1 MSAEKGLGNPSDG
14 IIDMAIS
21 GVREASR
28 LIFVD
33 ELTGL
38 YNRRFMRQYLR
49 DRLDQFVR
57 DRTPLCIIMFDLD
70 GFKQVN
76 DTHGHLEGDLVLKR
90 LAHLIRETVPPGS
103 YAIRFAGDEFFVF
116 LEGVDGAGGVSVAEG
131 IRERVAAQPFSSEKV
146 PDGIPVQLSVGV
158 AACPEDATS
167 ATDLIDAADQALYQS
182 KRMGKNCVTRASRS
196 MLPPEEEVLTRF
208 PCPRV
213 VGRYA
218 EMEELDRALVDSADR
233 QHRFLLVEGHRGLG
247 KSRLLAEVMQR
258 AGSRGLRCFFGRCL
272 ESHQAIPYSTLTPIL
287 TECLTREHGQ
297 LESVMRRLSGST
309 LAELGT
315 IIPGLAPAD
324 GPRESLAPEERRS
337 LLFHGMGDLLCL
349 LSERTPLVLFLDDVH
364 FVDDA
369 SLEVLYRLLDRD
381 DGGVVVYGAG
391 RSEVLTQQDET
402 PPLLLR
408 LFSLLRQ
415 SPNFSNVSL
424 ATLAPQ
430 DVKQM
435 LATIL
440 ERHTPSPAFLQHLY
454 EASGGIPLF
463 VEETLKGLIAKGVL
477 KATEGNW
484 DLDAVNPAEIPASLE
499 AAVLGGLEAL
509 DQETHAMIWKAAV
522 VGPHVDLTL
531 LAGVLGKDP
540 GETQQLV
547 DRGKKQ
553 RVFEEPGPMSDE
565 EEVRFLS
572 QCFQQIVYTGI
583 GQDDRRRTHRVVGEV
598 AERLA
603 GPQVEAVLGP
613 LAYHFER
620 SDDTAKAEFYSRRVQ
635 EVSTQLFSADEV
647 ERELSLK
654 VGAQDSQFQ
663 LDEQTFPLAER
674 FLRTLTVAVKNMRLY
689 PEGSQLVAESVAA
702 ATTTLLDL
710 LGQVEAVTFAEEG
723 QALLANGQPL
733 ERKGLHQV
741 VEEVL
746 QVYTDHAIRRCTFER
761 GISQTDVMG
770 LLKILSGPSQGIQH
784 DVAFWEQRLESMG
797 IEHVDVFP
805 VIYLAA
811 GEAKAVWRREQA
823 EARLDDPTLVLVRD
837 VLRSLAATVDN
848 IRLYPP
854 ESELITLTLD
864 HLDRHAQ
871 ELFER
876 LPSLTVAMAEGT
888 IVVNATR
895 PNPRQFGITIEIL
908 QKLMEDSGLTSLT
921 VRRGVTR
928 EEFRVFLTQLAQPL
942 EDAQR
947 APTFWRSVLEGRGIT
962 TIEVGTRMYAA
973 AVELESPLETIT
985 GEISE
990 AEEILQRVAQWLR
1003 DPLAAFLERQVQEEV
1018 ASVLGRLR
1026 GVEREDLAGQL
1037 VERSMGALAE
1047 ADGSLRRKAA
1057 DGLHVCLRGVGEASV
1072 DWLLDSVLESV
1083 ADAVTKET
1091 DPEAVQGEVELSAE
1105 ILKRL
1110 LQRRDLVRGAPL
1122 ANALGRL
1129 PSRSPEME
1137 NVVESVRRFVDLLSP
1152 YLMKLIL
1159 EGEDAET
1166 SRVAATLLRAQGNAA
1181 FRLLSQELG
1190 RAASLERTC
1199 RIVAVLDVVAPT
1211 LGSDFFFLLGHP
1223 EVQVRAEMA
1232 QALTR
1237 LSRVQAVRFLRQ
1249 AMNQPEPEVVLGAL
1263 ECVRGLGGVEL
1274 IDSVI
1279 GLLDHPPSE
1288 HVLRVACLRLG
1299 TLQDARAVSPLLRIL
1314 GRRPRFFGLRKG
1326 LPEEIRTTAARALGE
1341 LGFPEAREGLE
1352 AAVKDPSNTVR
1363 AAVRLAIHKIHQ
1375 ELEPAPER

>member
-1 MSAEKGLGNPSDG
+1 
-14 IIDMAIS
+14 MAIS
-21 GVREASR
+21 AVREASR

-49 DRLDQFVR
+49 DRLDHFVQS
-57 DRTPLCIIMFDLD
+57 RTPLCIIMFDLD

-76 DTHGHLEGDLVLKR
+76 DTYGHLEGDLVLKR
-90 LAHLIRETVPPGS
+90 LAQLIRETVPPES

-131 IRERVAAQPFSSEKV
+131 IRERVAAQPFSSDKV
-146 PDGIPVQLSVGV
+146 PDGVPVQLSVGV

-182 KRMGKNCVTRASRS
+182 KRMGKNCVSRASRS
-196 MLPPEEEVLTRF
+196 MLPPEEEVLKRF

-218 EMEELDRALVDSADR
+218 ELEELDRALVDSAAR
-233 QHRFLLVEGHRGLG
+233 KHRFLLVEGHRGLG
-247 KSRLLAEVMQR
+247 KSRLLAEAMQR
-258 AGSRGLRCFFGRCL
+258 AGTRGLRCFFGRCL
-272 ESHQAIPYSTLTPIL
+272 ESHQAIPYSSLTPMV

-297 LESVMRRLSGST
+297 LEFVMRRLSGPT
-309 LAELGT
+309 LTELGT
-315 IIPGLAPAD
+315 IIPGLATAD
-324 GPRESLAPEERRS
+324 GPRESLTAEERRS

-349 LSERTPLVLFLDDVH
+349 LSERAPLILFLDDIH

-391 RSEVLTQQDET
+391 RSEALTQQEA
-402 PPLLLR
+402 PSPLLR
-408 LFSLLRQ
+408 LFALLRQ

-435 LATIL
+435 LAAIL
-440 ERHTPSPAFLQHLY
+440 ERHTPSPAFLQHLF

-463 VEETLKGLIAKGVL
+463 VEETLKGLIAKGIL
-477 KATEGNW
+477 KAAEGTW
-484 DLDAVNPAEIPASLE
+484 DLDAVNLAEIPASLE

-553 RVFEEPGPMSDE
+553 RVFEEPGPLSDE
-565 EEVRFLS
+565 EEVRFLN
-572 QCFQQIVYTGI
+572 QCFQQIVYTGL

-746 QVYTDHAIRRCTFER
+746 QVYTDHGIRRCTFER
-761 GISQTDVMG
+761 GITQTDVMG

-784 DVAFWEQRLESMG
+784 DVAFWEQRIESMG

-811 GEAKAVWRREQA
+811 GEAKTVWRREQA

-864 HLDRHAQ
+864 QLDRHTQ

-908 QKLMEDSGLTSLT
+908 QKLMEESGLTSLT
-921 VRRGVTR
+921 IRRGVTR
-928 EEFRVFLTQLAQPL
+928 EEFRVFISQLALPL

-947 APTFWRSVLEGRGIT
+947 APTFWRSMLEGRGIT

-973 AVELESPLETIT
+973 AVELESPLETVA

-990 AEEILQRVAQWLR
+990 AEEILQRVAQWLQ
-1003 DPLAAFLERQVQEEV
+1003 DPLAAFLEGQVQEEI
-1018 ASVLGRLR
+1018 APILGTLL
-1026 GVEREDLAGQL
+1026 GVEREDLARQL
-1037 VERSMGALAE
+1037 VGRTTGALAE

-1057 DGLHVCLRGVGEASV
+1057 EGLHVSLRGVGEASV
-1072 DWLLDSVLESV
+1072 DWLLDLMLETV
-1083 ADAVTKET
+1083 ADAVSRET
-1091 DPEAVQGEVELSAE
+1091 EPEAFQGEVELSAE

-1122 ANALGRL
+1122 AEALGRL
-1129 PSRSPEME
+1129 PTRKPEME
-1137 NVVESVRRFVDLLSP
+1137 NFVEPVRRFVDSLAP
-1152 YLMKLIL
+1152 HLMKLIL
-1159 EGEDAET
+1159 EGEDLET

-1181 FRLLSQELG
+1181 FRLLSQELA
-1190 RAASLERTC
+1190 RAASLEKTC
-1199 RIVAVLDVVAPT
+1199 RIVAVLDVVAPA
-1211 LGSDFFFLLGHP
+1211 LGRDFFFLLGHS

-1249 AMNQPEPEVVLGAL
+1249 AMSQPEPEVVLGAL

-1326 LPEEIRTTAARALGE
+1326 LPEEIRATAARALGE

-1352 AAVKDPSNTVR
+1352 VAVKDPSNSVR
-1363 AAVRLAIHKIHQ
+1363 AAVRLALHKIPQ
-1375 ELEPAPER
+1375 ELEPAPEG

>member
-1 MSAEKGLGNPSDG
+1 
-14 IIDMAIS
+14 MAIS
-21 GVREASR
+21 AVREASR

-49 DRLDQFVR
+49 DRLDHFVQS
-57 DRTPLCIIMFDLD
+57 RTPLCIIMFDLD

-76 DTHGHLEGDLVLKR
+76 DTYGHLEGDLVLKR
-90 LAHLIRETVPPGS
+90 LAQLIRETVPSGS

-131 IRERVAAQPFSSEKV
+131 IRERVAAQPFSSDKV
-146 PDGIPVQLSVGV
+146 PDGVPVQLSVGV

-182 KRMGKNCVTRASRS
+182 KRMGKNCVSRASRS
-196 MLPPEEEVLTRF
+196 MLPPEEEVLKRF

-218 EMEELDRALVDSADR
+218 ELEELDRALVDSAAR
-233 QHRFLLVEGHRGLG
+233 KHRFLLVEGHRGLG
-247 KSRLLAEVMQR
+247 KSRLLAEAMQR
-258 AGSRGLRCFFGRCL
+258 AGTRGLRCFFGRCL
-272 ESHQAIPYSTLTPIL
+272 ESHQAIPYSSLTPMV

-297 LESVMRRLSGST
+297 LESVMRRLSGPT
-309 LAELGT
+309 LTELGT
-315 IIPGLAPAD
+315 IIPGLATAD
-324 GPRESLAPEERRS
+324 GPRESLTAEERRS

-349 LSERTPLVLFLDDVH
+349 LSERAPLILFLDDIH

-391 RSEVLTQQDET
+391 RSEALTQQEA
-402 PPLLLR
+402 PPPLLR
-408 LFSLLRQ
+408 LFALLRQ

-435 LATIL
+435 LAAIL
-440 ERHTPSPAFLQHLY
+440 ERHTPSPAFLQHLF

-463 VEETLKGLIAKGVL
+463 VEETLKGLIAKGIL
-477 KATEGNW
+477 KAAEGTW
-484 DLDAVNPAEIPASLE
+484 DLDAVNLAEIPASLE

-553 RVFEEPGPMSDE
+553 RVFEEPGPLSDE
-565 EEVRFLS
+565 EEVRFLN
-572 QCFQQIVYTGI
+572 QCFQQIVYTGL

-746 QVYTDHAIRRCTFER
+746 QVYTDHGIRRCTFER
-761 GISQTDVMG
+761 GITQTDVMG

-784 DVAFWEQRLESMG
+784 DVAFWEQRIESMG

-811 GEAKAVWRREQA
+811 GEAKTVWRREQA

-864 HLDRHAQ
+864 QLDRHTQ

-908 QKLMEDSGLTSLT
+908 QKLMEESGLTSLT
-921 VRRGVTR
+921 IRRGVTR
-928 EEFRVFLTQLAQPL
+928 EEFRVFISQLALPL

-947 APTFWRSVLEGRGIT
+947 APTFWRSMLEGRGIT

-973 AVELESPLETIT
+973 AVELESPLETVA

-990 AEEILQRVAQWLR
+990 AEEILQRVAQWLQ
-1003 DPLAAFLERQVQEEV
+1003 DPLAAFLEGQVQEEI
-1018 ASVLGRLR
+1018 APILGTLL
-1026 GVEREDLAGQL
+1026 GVEREDLARQL
-1037 VERSMGALAE
+1037 VGRTTGALAE

-1057 DGLHVCLRGVGEASV
+1057 EGLHVSLRGVGEASV
-1072 DWLLDSVLESV
+1072 DWLLDLMLETV
-1083 ADAVTKET
+1083 ADAVSRET
-1091 DPEAVQGEVELSAE
+1091 EPEAFQGEVELSAE

-1122 ANALGRL
+1122 AEALGRL
-1129 PSRSPEME
+1129 PTRKPEME
-1137 NVVESVRRFVDLLSP
+1137 NFVEPVRRFVDSLAP

-1159 EGEDAET
+1159 EGEDLET

-1181 FRLLSQELG
+1181 FRLLSQELA
-1190 RAASLERTC
+1190 RAASLEKTC
-1199 RIVAVLDVVAPT
+1199 RIVAVLDVVAPA
-1211 LGSDFFFLLGHP
+1211 LGRDFFFLLGHS

-1249 AMNQPEPEVVLGAL
+1249 AMSQPEPEVVLGAL

-1326 LPEEIRTTAARALGE
+1326 LPEEIRATAARALGE

-1352 AAVKDPSNTVR
+1352 VAVKDPSNSVR
-1363 AAVRLAIHKIHQ
+1363 AAVRLALHKIHQ
-1375 ELEPAPER
+1375 ELEPAPEG

>member
-1 MSAEKGLGNPSDG
+1 
-14 IIDMAIS
+14 MAIS
-21 GVREASR
+21 AVREASR

-49 DRLDQFVR
+49 DRLDHFVQS
-57 DRTPLCIIMFDLD
+57 RTPLCVIMFDLD

-76 DTHGHLEGDLVLKR
+76 DTYGHLEGDLVLKR
-90 LAHLIRETVPPGS
+90 LAQLIRETAPSGS

-131 IRERVAAQPFSSEKV
+131 IRERVAAQPFSSDKV
-146 PDGIPVQLSVGV
+146 PDGVPVQVSVGV

-182 KRMGKNCVTRASRS
+182 KRMGKNCVSRASRS
-196 MLPPEEEVLTRF
+196 MLPPEEEVLERF

-218 EMEELDRALVDSADR
+218 ELEKLDRALVDSADR
-233 QHRFLLVEGHRGLG
+233 KHRFLLVEGHRGLG

-258 AGSRGLRCFFGRCL
+258 AGTRGLRCFFGRCL
-272 ESHQAIPYSTLTPIL
+272 ESHQAIPYSSLTPMV

-297 LESVMRRLSGST
+297 LESVMRRLSGPT
-309 LAELGT
+309 LTELGT
-315 IIPGLAPAD
+315 IIPGLATAD
-324 GPRESLAPEERRS
+324 GPRESLTAEERRS

-349 LSERTPLVLFLDDVH
+349 LSERAPLVLFLDDIH

-391 RSEVLTQQDET
+391 RSEALTQQEA
-402 PPLLLR
+402 PPPLLR
-408 LFSLLRQ
+408 LFALLRQ

-424 ATLAPQ
+424 DTLAPQ

-435 LATIL
+435 LAAIL
-440 ERHTPSPAFLQHLY
+440 ERHTPSPAFLQHLF

-477 KATEGNW
+477 KAAEGNW
-484 DLDAVNPAEIPASLE
+484 DLDAVNLAEIPASLE

-553 RVFEEPGPMSDE
+553 RVFEEPGPLSDE

-572 QCFQQIVYTGI
+572 QCFQQIVYTGL

-603 GPQVEAVLGP
+603 GSQVEAVLGP

-654 VGAQDSQFQ
+654 VGAQDFQFQ

-723 QALLANGQPL
+723 QALLGNGQPL

-746 QVYTDHAIRRCTFER
+746 QVYTDHGIRRCTFAR
-761 GISQTDVMG
+761 GITQTDVMG

-797 IEHVDVFP
+797 IEHVDIFP

-811 GEAKAVWRREQA
+811 GEAKTVWRREQA

-837 VLRSLAATVDN
+837 MLRSLAATVDN

-864 HLDRHAQ
+864 QLDRHTQ

-908 QKLMEDSGLTSLT
+908 QKLMEESGLTSLT
-921 VRRGVTR
+921 IRRGVTR
-928 EEFRVFLTQLAQPL
+928 EEFRVFLSQLALPL

-947 APTFWRSVLEGRGIT
+947 APTFWRSMLKGRGIT

-973 AVELESPLETIT
+973 AVELESPLETVA

-990 AEEILQRVAQWLR
+990 AEEILQRVAQWLQ
-1003 DPLAAFLERQVQEEV
+1003 DPLAAFLEGQVQEEIV
-1018 ASVLGRLR
+1018 PILGTLL
-1026 GVEREDLAGQL
+1026 GVEREDLARQL
-1037 VERSMGALAE
+1037 VGRTTGALAE

-1057 DGLHVCLRGVGEASV
+1057 EGLHVSLRGVGEASV
-1072 DWLLDSVLESV
+1072 DWLLDLMLETV
-1083 ADAVTKET
+1083 ADAVSRET
-1091 DPEAVQGEVELSAE
+1091 EPEAFQGEVELSAE

-1122 ANALGRL
+1122 AEALGRL
-1129 PSRSPEME
+1129 STRKPEME
-1137 NVVESVRRFVDLLSP
+1137 NFVEPVRRFVDSLAP

-1159 EGEDAET
+1159 EGEDLET

-1181 FRLLSQELG
+1181 FRLLSQELA
-1190 RAASLERTC
+1190 RAASLEKTC
-1199 RIVAVLDVVAPT
+1199 RIVAVLDVVAPA
-1211 LGSDFFFLLGHP
+1211 LGSDFFFLLGHS
-1223 EVQVRAEMA
+1223 EVQIRAEMA
-1232 QALTR
+1232 KALTR

-1249 AMNQPEPEVVLGAL
+1249 AMSQPEPEVVLGAL

-1288 HVLRVACLRLG
+1288 HVLRTACLRLG
-1299 TLQDARAVSPLLRIL
+1299 TLQNARAVSPLLRIL

-1326 LPEEIRTTAARALGE
+1326 LPEEIRATAARALGE

-1352 AAVKDPSNTVR
+1352 VAVKDPSNSVR
-1363 AAVRLAIHKIHQ
+1363 AAVRLALHKIHQ

>member
-1 MSAEKGLGNPSDG
+1 
-14 IIDMAIS
+14 MAIS
-21 GVREASR
+21 AVREASR

-49 DRLDQFVR
+49 DRLDHFVQS
-57 DRTPLCIIMFDLD
+57 RTPLCIIMFDLD

-76 DTHGHLEGDLVLKR
+76 DTYGHLEGDLVLKR
-90 LAHLIRETVPPGS
+90 LAQLIRETVPSGS

-131 IRERVAAQPFSSEKV
+131 IRERVAAQPFSSDKV
-146 PDGIPVQLSVGV
+146 PDGVPVQLSVGV

-182 KRMGKNCVTRASRS
+182 KRMGKNCVSRASRS
-196 MLPPEEEVLTRF
+196 MLPPEEEVLKRF

-218 EMEELDRALVDSADR
+218 ELEELDRGLVDSAAR
-233 QHRFLLVEGHRGLG
+233 KHRFLLVEGHRGLG
-247 KSRLLAEVMQR
+247 KSRLLAEAMQR
-258 AGSRGLRCFFGRCL
+258 AGTRGLRCFFGRCL
-272 ESHQAIPYSTLTPIL
+272 ESHQAIPYSSLTPMV

-297 LESVMRRLSGST
+297 LESVMRRLSGPT
-309 LAELGT
+309 LTELGT
-315 IIPGLAPAD
+315 IIPGLATAD
-324 GPRESLAPEERRS
+324 GPRESLTAEERRS

-349 LSERTPLVLFLDDVH
+349 LSERAPLILFLDDIH

-391 RSEVLTQQDET
+391 RSEALTQQEA
-402 PPLLLR
+402 PPPLLR
-408 LFSLLRQ
+408 LFALLRQ

-435 LATIL
+435 LAAIL
-440 ERHTPSPAFLQHLY
+440 ERHTPSPAFLQHLF

-463 VEETLKGLIAKGVL
+463 VEETLKGLIAKGIL
-477 KATEGNW
+477 KAAEGTW
-484 DLDAVNPAEIPASLE
+484 DLDAVNLAEIPASLE

-553 RVFEEPGPMSDE
+553 RVFEEPGPLSDE
-565 EEVRFLS
+565 EEVRFLN
-572 QCFQQIVYTGI
+572 QCFQQIVYTGL

-746 QVYTDHAIRRCTFER
+746 QVYTDHGIRRCTFER
-761 GISQTDVMG
+761 GITQTDVMG

-784 DVAFWEQRLESMG
+784 DVAFWEQRIESMG

-811 GEAKAVWRREQA
+811 GEAKTVWRREQA

-864 HLDRHAQ
+864 QLDRHTQ

-908 QKLMEDSGLTSLT
+908 QKLMEESGLTSLT
-921 VRRGVTR
+921 IRRGVTR
-928 EEFRVFLTQLAQPL
+928 EEFRVFISQLALPL

-947 APTFWRSVLEGRGIT
+947 APTFWRSMLEGRGIT

-973 AVELESPLETIT
+973 AVELESPLETVA

-990 AEEILQRVAQWLR
+990 AEEILQRVAQWLQ
-1003 DPLAAFLERQVQEEV
+1003 DPLAAFLEGQVQEEI
-1018 ASVLGRLR
+1018 APILGTLL
-1026 GVEREDLAGQL
+1026 GVEREDLARQL
-1037 VERSMGALAE
+1037 VGRTTGALAE

-1057 DGLHVCLRGVGEASV
+1057 EGLHVSLRGVGEASV
-1072 DWLLDSVLESV
+1072 DWLLDLMLETV
-1083 ADAVTKET
+1083 ADAVSRET
-1091 DPEAVQGEVELSAE
+1091 EPEAFQGEVELSAE

-1122 ANALGRL
+1122 AEALGRL
-1129 PSRSPEME
+1129 PTRKPEME
-1137 NVVESVRRFVDLLSP
+1137 NFVEPVRRFVDSLAP
-1152 YLMKLIL
+1152 HLMKLIL
-1159 EGEDAET
+1159 EGEDLET

-1181 FRLLSQELG
+1181 FRLLSQELA
-1190 RAASLERTC
+1190 RAASLEKTC
-1199 RIVAVLDVVAPT
+1199 RIVAVLDVVAPA
-1211 LGSDFFFLLGHP
+1211 LGRDFFFLLGHS

-1249 AMNQPEPEVVLGAL
+1249 AMSQPEPEVVLGAL

-1326 LPEEIRTTAARALGE
+1326 LPEEIRATAARALGE

-1352 AAVKDPSNTVR
+1352 VAVKDPSNSVR
-1363 AAVRLAIHKIHQ
+1363 AAVRLALHKIPQ
-1375 ELEPAPER
+1375 ELEPAPEG

>member
-1 MSAEKGLGNPSDG
+1 
-14 IIDMAIS
+14 MAIS
-21 GVREASR
+21 AVREASR

-49 DRLDQFVR
+49 DRLDHFVQS
-57 DRTPLCIIMFDLD
+57 RTPLCVIMFDLD

-76 DTHGHLEGDLVLKR
+76 DTYGHLEGDLVLKR
-90 LAHLIRETVPPGS
+90 LAQLIRETAPSGS

-131 IRERVAAQPFSSEKV
+131 IRERVAAQPFSSDKV
-146 PDGIPVQLSVGV
+146 PDGVPVQLSVGV

-182 KRMGKNCVTRASRS
+182 KRMGKNCVSRASRS
-196 MLPPEEEVLTRF
+196 MLPPEEEVLERF

-218 EMEELDRALVDSADR
+218 ELEKLDRALVDSADR
-233 QHRFLLVEGHRGLG
+233 KHRFLLVEGHRGLG
-247 KSRLLAEVMQR
+247 KSRLLAEAMQR
-258 AGSRGLRCFFGRCL
+258 AGTRGLRCFFGRCL
-272 ESHQAIPYSTLTPIL
+272 ESHQAIPYSSLTPMV

-297 LESVMRRLSGST
+297 LESVMRRLSGPT
-309 LAELGT
+309 LTELGT
-315 IIPGLAPAD
+315 IIPGLATAD
-324 GPRESLAPEERRS
+324 GPRESLTAEERRS

-349 LSERTPLVLFLDDVH
+349 LSERAPLILFLDDIH

-391 RSEVLTQQDET
+391 RSEALTQQEA
-402 PPLLLR
+402 PPPLLR
-408 LFSLLRQ
+408 LFALLRQ

-435 LATIL
+435 LAAIL
-440 ERHTPSPAFLQHLY
+440 ERHTPSPAFLQHLF

-463 VEETLKGLIAKGVL
+463 VEETLKGLIAKGIL
-477 KATEGNW
+477 KAAEGTW
-484 DLDAVNPAEIPASLE
+484 DLDAVNLAEIPASLE

-553 RVFEEPGPMSDE
+553 RVFEEPGPLSDE

-572 QCFQQIVYTGI
+572 QCFQQIVYTGL

-746 QVYTDHAIRRCTFER
+746 QVYTDHGIRRCTFER
-761 GISQTDVMG
+761 GITQTDVMG

-784 DVAFWEQRLESMG
+784 DVTFWEQRLESMG

-811 GEAKAVWRREQA
+811 GEAKTVWRREQA

-864 HLDRHAQ
+864 HLDRHTQ

-908 QKLMEDSGLTSLT
+908 QKLMEESGLTSLT
-921 VRRGVTR
+921 IRRGVTR
-928 EEFRVFLTQLAQPL
+928 EEFRVFLSQLALPL

-947 APTFWRSVLEGRGIT
+947 APTFWRSMLEGRGIT

-973 AVELESPLETIT
+973 AVELESPLETVA

-990 AEEILQRVAQWLR
+990 AEEILQRVAQWLQ
-1003 DPLAAFLERQVQEEV
+1003 DPLAAFLEGQVQEEI
-1018 ASVLGRLR
+1018 APILGTLL
-1026 GVEREDLAGQL
+1026 GVEREDLARQL
-1037 VERSMGALAE
+1037 VGRTTGALAE

-1057 DGLHVCLRGVGEASV
+1057 EGLHVSLRGVGEASV
-1072 DWLLDSVLESV
+1072 DWLLDLMLETV
-1083 ADAVTKET
+1083 ADAVSRET
-1091 DPEAVQGEVELSAE
+1091 EPEAFQGEVELSAE

-1122 ANALGRL
+1122 AEALGRL
-1129 PSRSPEME
+1129 PTRKPEME
-1137 NVVESVRRFVDLLSP
+1137 NFVEPVRRFVDSLAP

-1159 EGEDAET
+1159 EGEDLET

-1181 FRLLSQELG
+1181 FRLLSQELA
-1190 RAASLERTC
+1190 RAASLEKTC
-1199 RIVAVLDVVAPT
+1199 RIVAVLDVVAPA
-1211 LGSDFFFLLGHP
+1211 LGRDFFFLLGHS

-1249 AMNQPEPEVVLGAL
+1249 AMSQPEPEVVLGAL

-1326 LPEEIRTTAARALGE
+1326 LPEEIRATAARALGE

-1352 AAVKDPSNTVR
+1352 VAVKDPSNSVR
-1363 AAVRLAIHKIHQ
+1363 AAVRLALHKIPQ
-1375 ELEPAPER
+1375 ELEPAPEG

>member
-1 MSAEKGLGNPSDG
+1 
-14 IIDMAIS
+14 MAIS
-21 GVREASR
+21 AVREASR

-49 DRLDQFVR
+49 DRLDYFVQS
-57 DRTPLCIIMFDLD
+57 RTPLCIIMFDLD

-76 DTHGHLEGDLVLKR
+76 DTYGHLEGDLVLKR
-90 LAHLIRETVPPGS
+90 LAQLIRETVPPES

-131 IRERVAAQPFSSEKV
+131 IRERVAAQPFSSDKV
-146 PDGIPVQLSVGV
+146 PDGVPVQLSVGV

-182 KRMGKNCVTRASRS
+182 KRMGKNCVSRASRS
-196 MLPPEEEVLTRF
+196 MLPPEEEVLKRF

-218 EMEELDRALVDSADR
+218 ELEELDRALVDSAAR
-233 QHRFLLVEGHRGLG
+233 KHRFLLVEGHRGLG
-247 KSRLLAEVMQR
+247 KSRLLAEAMQR
-258 AGSRGLRCFFGRCL
+258 AGTRGLRCFFGRCL
-272 ESHQAIPYSTLTPIL
+272 ESHQAIPYSSLTPMV

-297 LESVMRRLSGST
+297 LESVMRRLSGPT
-309 LAELGT
+309 LTELGT
-315 IIPGLAPAD
+315 IIPGLATAD
-324 GPRESLAPEERRS
+324 GPRESLTAEERRS

-349 LSERTPLVLFLDDVH
+349 LSERAPLILFLDDIH

-391 RSEVLTQQDET
+391 RSEALTQQEA
-402 PPLLLR
+402 PPPLLR
-408 LFSLLRQ
+408 LFALLRQ

-435 LATIL
+435 LAAIL
-440 ERHTPSPAFLQHLY
+440 ERHTPSPAFLQHLF

-463 VEETLKGLIAKGVL
+463 VEETLKGLIAKGIL
-477 KATEGNW
+477 KAAEGTW
-484 DLDAVNPAEIPASLE
+484 DLDAVNLAEIPASLE

-553 RVFEEPGPMSDE
+553 RVFEEPGPLSDE
-565 EEVRFLS
+565 EEVRFLN
-572 QCFQQIVYTGI
+572 QCFQQIVYTGL

-746 QVYTDHAIRRCTFER
+746 QVYTDHGIRRCTFER
-761 GISQTDVMG
+761 GITQTDVMG

-784 DVAFWEQRLESMG
+784 DVAFWEQRIESMG

-811 GEAKAVWRREQA
+811 GEAKTVWRREQA
-823 EARLDDPTLVLVRD
+823 ETRLDDPTLVLVRD

-864 HLDRHAQ
+864 QLDRHTQ

-908 QKLMEDSGLTSLT
+908 QKLMEESGLTSLT
-921 VRRGVTR
+921 IRRGVTR
-928 EEFRVFLTQLAQPL
+928 EEFRVFISQLALPL

-947 APTFWRSVLEGRGIT
+947 APTFWRSMLEGRGIT

-973 AVELESPLETIT
+973 AVELESPLETVA

-990 AEEILQRVAQWLR
+990 AEEILQRVAQWLQ
-1003 DPLAAFLERQVQEEV
+1003 DPLAAFLEGQVQEEI
-1018 ASVLGRLR
+1018 APILGTLL
-1026 GVEREDLAGQL
+1026 GVEREDLARQL
-1037 VERSMGALAE
+1037 VGRTTGALAE

-1057 DGLHVCLRGVGEASV
+1057 EGLHVSLRGVGEASV
-1072 DWLLDSVLESV
+1072 DWLLDLMLETV
-1083 ADAVTKET
+1083 ADAVSRET
-1091 DPEAVQGEVELSAE
+1091 EPEAFQGEVELSAE

-1122 ANALGRL
+1122 AEALGRL
-1129 PSRSPEME
+1129 PTRKPEME
-1137 NVVESVRRFVDLLSP
+1137 NFVEPVRRFVDSLAP

-1159 EGEDAET
+1159 EGEDLET

-1181 FRLLSQELG
+1181 FRLLSQELA
-1190 RAASLERTC
+1190 RAASLEKTC
-1199 RIVAVLDVVAPT
+1199 RIVAVLDVVAPA
-1211 LGSDFFFLLGHP
+1211 LGRDFFFLLGHS

-1249 AMNQPEPEVVLGAL
+1249 AMSQPEPEVVLGAL

-1326 LPEEIRTTAARALGE
+1326 LPEEIRATAARALGE

-1352 AAVKDPSNTVR
+1352 VAVKDRSNSVR
-1363 AAVRLAIHKIHQ
+1363 AAVRLALHKIHQ
-1375 ELEPAPER
+1375 ELEPAPEG

>member
-1 MSAEKGLGNPSDG
+1 
-14 IIDMAIS
+14 MAIS
-21 GVREASR
+21 AVREASR

-49 DRLDQFVR
+49 DRLDHFVQS
-57 DRTPLCIIMFDLD
+57 RTPLCIIMFDLD

-76 DTHGHLEGDLVLKR
+76 DTYGHLEGDLVLKR
-90 LAHLIRETVPPGS
+90 LAQLIRETVPSGS

-131 IRERVAAQPFSSEKV
+131 IRERVAAQPFSSDKV
-146 PDGIPVQLSVGV
+146 PDGVPVQLSVGV

-182 KRMGKNCVTRASRS
+182 KRMGKNCVSRASRS
-196 MLPPEEEVLTRF
+196 MLPPEEEVLKRF

-218 EMEELDRALVDSADR
+218 ELEELDRALVDSAAR
-233 QHRFLLVEGHRGLG
+233 KHRFLLVEGHRGLG
-247 KSRLLAEVMQR
+247 KSRLLAEAMQR
-258 AGSRGLRCFFGRCL
+258 AGTRGLRCFFGRCL
-272 ESHQAIPYSTLTPIL
+272 ESHQAIPYSSLTPMV

-297 LESVMRRLSGST
+297 LESVMRRLSGPT
-309 LAELGT
+309 LTELGT
-315 IIPGLAPAD
+315 IIPGLATAD
-324 GPRESLAPEERRS
+324 GPRESLTAEERRS

-349 LSERTPLVLFLDDVH
+349 LSERAPLILFLDDIH

-391 RSEVLTQQDET
+391 RSEALTQQEA
-402 PPLLLR
+402 PPPLLR
-408 LFSLLRQ
+408 LFALLRQ

-435 LATIL
+435 LAAIL
-440 ERHTPSPAFLQHLY
+440 ERHTPSPAFLQHLF

-463 VEETLKGLIAKGVL
+463 VEETLKGLIAKGIL
-477 KATEGNW
+477 KAAEGTW
-484 DLDAVNPAEIPASLE
+484 DLDAVNLAEIPASLE

-553 RVFEEPGPMSDE
+553 RVFEEPGPLSDE
-565 EEVRFLS
+565 EEVRFLN
-572 QCFQQIVYTGI
+572 QCFQQIVYTGL

-746 QVYTDHAIRRCTFER
+746 QVYTDHGIRRCTFER
-761 GISQTDVMG
+761 GITQTDVMG

-784 DVAFWEQRLESMG
+784 DVAFWEQRIESMG

-811 GEAKAVWRREQA
+811 GEAKTVWRREQA

-864 HLDRHAQ
+864 QLDRHTQ

-908 QKLMEDSGLTSLT
+908 QKLMEESGLTSLT
-921 VRRGVTR
+921 IRRGVTR
-928 EEFRVFLTQLAQPL
+928 EEFRVFISQLALPL

-947 APTFWRSVLEGRGIT
+947 APTFWRSMLEGRGIT

-973 AVELESPLETIT
+973 AVELESPLETVA

-990 AEEILQRVAQWLR
+990 AEEILQRVAQWLQ
-1003 DPLAAFLERQVQEEV
+1003 DPLAAFLEGQVQEEI
-1018 ASVLGRLR
+1018 APILGTLL
-1026 GVEREDLAGQL
+1026 GVEREDLARQL
-1037 VERSMGALAE
+1037 VGRTTGALAE

-1057 DGLHVCLRGVGEASV
+1057 EGLHVSLRGVGEASV
-1072 DWLLDSVLESV
+1072 DWLLDLMLETV
-1083 ADAVTKET
+1083 ADAVSRET
-1091 DPEAVQGEVELSAE
+1091 EPEAFQGEVELSAE

-1122 ANALGRL
+1122 AEALGRL
-1129 PSRSPEME
+1129 PTRKPEME
-1137 NVVESVRRFVDLLSP
+1137 NFVEPVRRFVDSLAP

-1159 EGEDAET
+1159 EGEDLET

-1181 FRLLSQELG
+1181 FRLLSQELA
-1190 RAASLERTC
+1190 RAASLEKTC
-1199 RIVAVLDVVAPT
+1199 RIVAVLDVVAPA
-1211 LGSDFFFLLGHP
+1211 LGRDFFFLLGHS

-1249 AMNQPEPEVVLGAL
+1249 AMSQPEPEVVLGAL

-1326 LPEEIRTTAARALGE
+1326 LPEEVRATAARALGE

-1352 AAVKDPSNTVR
+1352 VAVKDPSNSVR
-1363 AAVRLAIHKIHQ
+1363 AAVRLALHKIHQ
-1375 ELEPAPER
+1375 ELEPAPEG

>member
-1 MSAEKGLGNPSDG
+1 
-14 IIDMAIS
+14 MAIS
-21 GVREASR
+21 AVREASR

-49 DRLDQFVR
+49 DRLDHFVQS
-57 DRTPLCIIMFDLD
+57 RTPLCVIMFDLD

-76 DTHGHLEGDLVLKR
+76 DTYGHLEGDLVLKR
-90 LAHLIRETVPPGS
+90 LAQLIRETAPSGS

-131 IRERVAAQPFSSEKV
+131 IRERVAAQPFSSDKV
-146 PDGIPVQLSVGV
+146 PDGVPVQLSVGV

-182 KRMGKNCVTRASRS
+182 KRMGKNCVSRASRS
-196 MLPPEEEVLTRF
+196 MLPPEEEVLERF

-218 EMEELDRALVDSADR
+218 ELEKLDRALVDSADR
-233 QHRFLLVEGHRGLG
+233 KHRFLLVEGHRGLG
-247 KSRLLAEVMQR
+247 KSRLLAEAMQR
-258 AGSRGLRCFFGRCL
+258 AGTRGLRCFFGRCL
-272 ESHQAIPYSTLTPIL
+272 ESHQAIPYSSLTPMV

-297 LESVMRRLSGST
+297 LESVMRRLSGPT
-309 LAELGT
+309 LTELGT
-315 IIPGLAPAD
+315 IIPGLATAD
-324 GPRESLAPEERRS
+324 GPRESLTAEERRS

-349 LSERTPLVLFLDDVH
+349 LSERAPLVLFLDDIH

-391 RSEVLTQQDET
+391 RSEALTQQEA
-402 PPLLLR
+402 PPPLLR
-408 LFSLLRQ
+408 LFALLRQ

-435 LATIL
+435 LAAIL
-440 ERHTPSPAFLQHLY
+440 ERHTPSPAFLQHLF

-463 VEETLKGLIAKGVL
+463 VEETLKGLIAKGIL
-477 KATEGNW
+477 KAAEGTW
-484 DLDAVNPAEIPASLE
+484 DLDAVNLAEIPASLE

-553 RVFEEPGPMSDE
+553 RVFEEPGPLSDE

-572 QCFQQIVYTGI
+572 QCFQQIVYTGL

-746 QVYTDHAIRRCTFER
+746 QVYTDHGIRRCTFER
-761 GISQTDVMG
+761 GITQTDVMG

-784 DVAFWEQRLESMG
+784 DVTFWEQRLESMG

-811 GEAKAVWRREQA
+811 GEAKTVWRREQA

-864 HLDRHAQ
+864 HLDRHTQ

-908 QKLMEDSGLTSLT
+908 QKLMEESGLTSLT
-921 VRRGVTR
+921 IRRGVTR
-928 EEFRVFLTQLAQPL
+928 EEFRVFLSQLALPL

-947 APTFWRSVLEGRGIT
+947 APTFWRSMLEGRGIT

-973 AVELESPLETIT
+973 AVELESPLETVA

-990 AEEILQRVAQWLR
+990 AEEILQRVAQWLQ
-1003 DPLAAFLERQVQEEV
+1003 DPLAAFLEGQVQEEI
-1018 ASVLGRLR
+1018 APILGTLL
-1026 GVEREDLAGQL
+1026 GVEREDLARQL
-1037 VERSMGALAE
+1037 VGRTTGALAE

-1057 DGLHVCLRGVGEASV
+1057 EGLHVSLRGVGEASV
-1072 DWLLDSVLESV
+1072 DWLLDLMLETV
-1083 ADAVTKET
+1083 ADAVSRET
-1091 DPEAVQGEVELSAE
+1091 EPEAFQGEVELSAE

-1122 ANALGRL
+1122 AEALGRL
-1129 PSRSPEME
+1129 PTRKPEME
-1137 NVVESVRRFVDLLSP
+1137 NFVEPVRRFVDSLAP

-1159 EGEDAET
+1159 EGEDLET

-1181 FRLLSQELG
+1181 FRLLSQELA
-1190 RAASLERTC
+1190 RAASLEKTC
-1199 RIVAVLDVVAPT
+1199 RIVAVLDVVAPA
-1211 LGSDFFFLLGHP
+1211 LGRDFFFLLGHS

-1249 AMNQPEPEVVLGAL
+1249 AMSQPEPEVVLGAL

-1326 LPEEIRTTAARALGE
+1326 LPEEIRATAARALGE

-1352 AAVKDPSNTVR
+1352 VAVKDPSNSVR
-1363 AAVRLAIHKIHQ
+1363 AAVRLALHKIHQ

>member
-1 MSAEKGLGNPSDG
+1 
-14 IIDMAIS
+14 MAIS
-21 GVREASR
+21 AVREASR

-49 DRLDQFVR
+49 DRLDHFVQS
-57 DRTPLCIIMFDLD
+57 RTPLCIIMFDLD

-76 DTHGHLEGDLVLKR
+76 DTYGHLEGDLVLKR
-90 LAHLIRETVPPGS
+90 LAQLIRETVPPES

-131 IRERVAAQPFSSEKV
+131 IRERVAAQPFSSDKV
-146 PDGIPVQLSVGV
+146 PDGVPVQLSVGV

-182 KRMGKNCVTRASRS
+182 KRMGKNCVSRASRS
-196 MLPPEEEVLTRF
+196 MLPPEEEVLKRF

-218 EMEELDRALVDSADR
+218 ELEELDRALVDSAAR
-233 QHRFLLVEGHRGLG
+233 KHRFLLVEGHRGLG
-247 KSRLLAEVMQR
+247 KSRLLAEAMQR
-258 AGSRGLRCFFGRCL
+258 AGTRGLRCFFGRCL
-272 ESHQAIPYSTLTPIL
+272 ESHQAIPYSSLTPMV

-297 LESVMRRLSGST
+297 LESVMRRLSGPT
-309 LAELGT
+309 LTELGT
-315 IIPGLAPAD
+315 IIPGLATAD
-324 GPRESLAPEERRS
+324 GPRESLTAEERRS

-349 LSERTPLVLFLDDVH
+349 LSERAPLILFLDDIH

-391 RSEVLTQQDET
+391 RSEALTQQEA
-402 PPLLLR
+402 PPPLLR
-408 LFSLLRQ
+408 LFALLRQ

-435 LATIL
+435 LAAIL
-440 ERHTPSPAFLQHLY
+440 ERHTPSPAFLQHLF

-463 VEETLKGLIAKGVL
+463 VEETLKGLIAKGIL
-477 KATEGNW
+477 KAAEGTW
-484 DLDAVNPAEIPASLE
+484 DLDAVNLAEIPASLE

-553 RVFEEPGPMSDE
+553 RVFEEPGPLSDE
-565 EEVRFLS
+565 EEVRFLN
-572 QCFQQIVYTGI
+572 QCFQQIVYTGL

-746 QVYTDHAIRRCTFER
+746 QVYTDHGIRRCTFER
-761 GISQTDVMG
+761 GITQTDVMG

-784 DVAFWEQRLESMG
+784 DVAFWEQRIESMG

-811 GEAKAVWRREQA
+811 GEAKTVWRREQA

-864 HLDRHAQ
+864 QLDRHTQ

-908 QKLMEDSGLTSLT
+908 QKLMEESGLTSLT
-921 VRRGVTR
+921 IRRGVTR
-928 EEFRVFLTQLAQPL
+928 EEFRVFISQLALPL

-947 APTFWRSVLEGRGIT
+947 APTFWRSMLEGRGIT

-973 AVELESPLETIT
+973 AVELESPLETVA

-990 AEEILQRVAQWLR
+990 AEEILQRVAQWLQ
-1003 DPLAAFLERQVQEEV
+1003 DPLAAFLEGQVQEEI
-1018 ASVLGRLR
+1018 APILGTLL
-1026 GVEREDLAGQL
+1026 GVEREDLARQL
-1037 VERSMGALAE
+1037 VGRTTGALAE

-1057 DGLHVCLRGVGEASV
+1057 EGLHVSLRGVGEASV
-1072 DWLLDSVLESV
+1072 DWLLDLMLETV
-1083 ADAVTKET
+1083 ADAVSRET
-1091 DPEAVQGEVELSAE
+1091 EPEAFQGEVELSAE

-1122 ANALGRL
+1122 AEALGRL
-1129 PSRSPEME
+1129 PTRKPEME
-1137 NVVESVRRFVDLLSP
+1137 NFVEPVRRFVDSLAP

-1159 EGEDAET
+1159 EGEDLET

-1181 FRLLSQELG
+1181 FRLLSQELA
-1190 RAASLERTC
+1190 RAASLEKTC
-1199 RIVAVLDVVAPT
+1199 RIVAVLDVVAPA
-1211 LGSDFFFLLGHP
+1211 LGRDFFFLLGHS

-1249 AMNQPEPEVVLGAL
+1249 AMSQPEPEVVLGAL

-1326 LPEEIRTTAARALGE
+1326 LPEEIRATAARALGE

-1352 AAVKDPSNTVR
+1352 VAVKDRSNSVR
-1363 AAVRLAIHKIHQ
+1363 AAVRLALHKIHQ
-1375 ELEPAPER
+1375 ELEPAPEG

>member
-1 MSAEKGLGNPSDG
+1 
-14 IIDMAIS
+14 MAIS
-21 GVREASR
+21 AVREASR

-49 DRLDQFVR
+49 DRLDHFVQS
-57 DRTPLCIIMFDLD
+57 RTPLCVIMFDLD

-76 DTHGHLEGDLVLKR
+76 DTYGHLEGDLVLKR
-90 LAHLIRETVPPGS
+90 LAQLIRETAPSGS

-131 IRERVAAQPFSSEKV
+131 IRERVAAQPFSSDKV
-146 PDGIPVQLSVGV
+146 PDGVPVQVSVGV

-182 KRMGKNCVTRASRS
+182 KRMGKNCVSRASRS
-196 MLPPEEEVLTRF
+196 MLPPEEEVLERF

-218 EMEELDRALVDSADR
+218 ELEKLDRALVDSADR
-233 QHRFLLVEGHRGLG
+233 KHRFLLVEGHRGLG

-258 AGSRGLRCFFGRCL
+258 AGTRGLRCFFGRCL
-272 ESHQAIPYSTLTPIL
+272 ESHQAIPYSSLTPVV

-297 LESVMRRLSGST
+297 LESVMRRLSGPT
-309 LAELGT
+309 LTELGT
-315 IIPGLAPAD
+315 IIPGLATAD
-324 GPRESLAPEERRS
+324 GPRESLTAEERRS

-349 LSERTPLVLFLDDVH
+349 LSERAPLVLFLDDIH

-391 RSEVLTQQDET
+391 RSEALTQQEA
-402 PPLLLR
+402 PPPLLR
-408 LFSLLRQ
+408 LFALLRQ

-424 ATLAPQ
+424 DTLAPQ

-435 LATIL
+435 LAAIL
-440 ERHTPSPAFLQHLY
+440 ERHTPSPAFLQHLF
-454 EASGGIPLF
+454 EASGGLPLF

-477 KATEGNW
+477 KAAEGNW
-484 DLDAVNPAEIPASLE
+484 DLDAVNLAEIPASLE

-553 RVFEEPGPMSDE
+553 RVFEEPGPLSDE

-572 QCFQQIVYTGI
+572 QCFQQIVYTGL

-603 GPQVEAVLGP
+603 GSQVEAVLGP

-654 VGAQDSQFQ
+654 VGAQDFQFQ

-689 PEGSQLVAESVAA
+689 PEGSQLVTESVAA

-723 QALLANGQPL
+723 QALLGNGQPL

-746 QVYTDHAIRRCTFER
+746 QVYTDHGIRRCTFAR
-761 GISQTDVMG
+761 GITQTDVMG

-797 IEHVDVFP
+797 IEHVDIFP

-811 GEAKAVWRREQA
+811 GEAKTVWRREQA

-837 VLRSLAATVDN
+837 MLRSLAATVDN

-864 HLDRHAQ
+864 QLDRHTQ

-908 QKLMEDSGLTSLT
+908 QKLMEESGLTSLT
-921 VRRGVTR
+921 IRRGVTR
-928 EEFRVFLTQLAQPL
+928 EEFRVFLSHLALPL

-947 APTFWRSVLEGRGIT
+947 APTFWRSMLERRGIT

-973 AVELESPLETIT
+973 AVELESPLETVA

-990 AEEILQRVAQWLR
+990 AEEILQRVAQWLQ
-1003 DPLAAFLERQVQEEV
+1003 DPLAAFLEGQVQEEI
-1018 ASVLGRLR
+1018 APVLGTLL
-1026 GVEREDLAGQL
+1026 GVEREDLARQL
-1037 VERSMGALAE
+1037 VGRTTGALAE

-1057 DGLHVCLRGVGEASV
+1057 EGLHVSLRGVGEASV
-1072 DWLLDSVLESV
+1072 DWLLDLMLETV
-1083 ADAVTKET
+1083 ADAVSRET
-1091 DPEAVQGEVELSAE
+1091 EPEAFQGEVELSAE

-1122 ANALGRL
+1122 AEALGRL
-1129 PSRSPEME
+1129 PTRKSEME
-1137 NVVESVRRFVDLLSP
+1137 NFVEPVRRFVDSLAP

-1159 EGEDAET
+1159 EGEDLET

-1181 FRLLSQELG
+1181 FRLLSQELA
-1190 RAASLERTC
+1190 RAASLEKTC
-1199 RIVAVLDVVAPT
+1199 RIVAVLDVVAPA
-1211 LGSDFFFLLGHP
+1211 LGSDFFFLLGHS
-1223 EVQVRAEMA
+1223 EVQIRAEMA
-1232 QALTR
+1232 KALTR
-1237 LSRVQAVRFLRQ
+1237 LSRVQAVRCLRQ
-1249 AMNQPEPEVVLGAL
+1249 AMSQPEPEVVLGAL

-1299 TLQDARAVSPLLRIL
+1299 TLQNARAVSPLLRIL

-1326 LPEEIRTTAARALGE
+1326 LPEEIRATAARALGE

-1352 AAVKDPSNTVR
+1352 VAVKDPSNSVR
-1363 AAVRLAIHKIHQ
+1363 AAVRLALHKIHQ

>member
-1 MSAEKGLGNPSDG
+1 
-14 IIDMAIS
+14 MAIS
-21 GVREASR
+21 AVREASR

-49 DRLDQFVR
+49 DRLDHFVQS
-57 DRTPLCIIMFDLD
+57 RTPLCIIMFDLD

-76 DTHGHLEGDLVLKR
+76 DTYGHLEGDLVLKR
-90 LAHLIRETVPPGS
+90 LAQLIRETVPPES

-131 IRERVAAQPFSSEKV
+131 IRERVAAQPFSSDKV
-146 PDGIPVQLSVGV
+146 PDGVPVQLSVGV

-182 KRMGKNCVTRASRS
+182 KRMGKNCVSRASRS
-196 MLPPEEEVLTRF
+196 MLPPEEEVLKRF

-218 EMEELDRALVDSADR
+218 ELEELDRGLVDSAAR
-233 QHRFLLVEGHRGLG
+233 KHRFLLVEGHRGLG
-247 KSRLLAEVMQR
+247 KSRLLAEAMQR
-258 AGSRGLRCFFGRCL
+258 AGTRGLRCFFGRCL
-272 ESHQAIPYSTLTPIL
+272 ESHQAIPYSSLTPMV

-297 LESVMRRLSGST
+297 LESVMRRLSGPT
-309 LAELGT
+309 LTELGT
-315 IIPGLAPAD
+315 IIPGLATAD
-324 GPRESLAPEERRS
+324 GPRESLTAEERRS

-349 LSERTPLVLFLDDVH
+349 LSERAPLILFLDDIH

-391 RSEVLTQQDET
+391 RSEALTQQEA
-402 PPLLLR
+402 PSPLLR
-408 LFSLLRQ
+408 LFALLRQ

-435 LATIL
+435 LAAIL
-440 ERHTPSPAFLQHLY
+440 ERHTPSPAFLQHLF

-463 VEETLKGLIAKGVL
+463 VEETLKGLIAKGIL
-477 KATEGNW
+477 KAAEGTW
-484 DLDAVNPAEIPASLE
+484 DLDAVNLAEIPASLE

-553 RVFEEPGPMSDE
+553 RVFEEPGPLSDE
-565 EEVRFLS
+565 EEVRFLN
-572 QCFQQIVYTGI
+572 QCFQQIVYTGL

-746 QVYTDHAIRRCTFER
+746 QVYTDHGIRRCTFER
-761 GISQTDVMG
+761 GITQTDVMG

-784 DVAFWEQRLESMG
+784 DVAFWEQRIESMG

-811 GEAKAVWRREQA
+811 GEAKTVWRREQA

-864 HLDRHAQ
+864 QLDRHTQ

-908 QKLMEDSGLTSLT
+908 QKLMEESGLTSLT
-921 VRRGVTR
+921 IRRGVTR
-928 EEFRVFLTQLAQPL
+928 EEFRVFISQLALPL

-947 APTFWRSVLEGRGIT
+947 APTFWRSMLEGRGIT

-973 AVELESPLETIT
+973 AVELESPLETVA

-990 AEEILQRVAQWLR
+990 AEEILQRVAQWLQ
-1003 DPLAAFLERQVQEEV
+1003 DPLAAFLEGQVQEEI
-1018 ASVLGRLR
+1018 APILGTLL
-1026 GVEREDLAGQL
+1026 GVEREDLARQL
-1037 VERSMGALAE
+1037 VGRTTGALAE

-1057 DGLHVCLRGVGEASV
+1057 EGLHVSLRGVGEASV
-1072 DWLLDSVLESV
+1072 DWLLDLMLETV
-1083 ADAVTKET
+1083 ADAVSRET
-1091 DPEAVQGEVELSAE
+1091 EPEAFQGEVELSAE

-1122 ANALGRL
+1122 AEALGRL
-1129 PSRSPEME
+1129 PTRKPEME
-1137 NVVESVRRFVDLLSP
+1137 NFVEPVRRFVDSLAP
-1152 YLMKLIL
+1152 HLMKLIL
-1159 EGEDAET
+1159 EGEDLET

-1181 FRLLSQELG
+1181 FRLLSQELA
-1190 RAASLERTC
+1190 RAASLEKTC
-1199 RIVAVLDVVAPT
+1199 RIVAVLDVVAPA
-1211 LGSDFFFLLGHP
+1211 LGRDFFFLLGHS

-1249 AMNQPEPEVVLGAL
+1249 AMSQPEPEVVLGAL

-1326 LPEEIRTTAARALGE
+1326 LPEEIRATAARALGE

-1352 AAVKDPSNTVR
+1352 VAVKDPSNSVR
-1363 AAVRLAIHKIHQ
+1363 AAVRLALHKIHQ
-1375 ELEPAPER
+1375 ELEPAPEG

>member
-1 MSAEKGLGNPSDG
+1 
-14 IIDMAIS
+14 MAIS
-21 GVREASR
+21 AVREASR

-49 DRLDQFVR
+49 DRLDHFVQS
-57 DRTPLCIIMFDLD
+57 RTPLCIIMFDLD

-76 DTHGHLEGDLVLKR
+76 DTYGHLEGDLVLKR
-90 LAHLIRETVPPGS
+90 LAQLIRETVPSGS

-131 IRERVAAQPFSSEKV
+131 IRERVAAQPFSSDKV
-146 PDGIPVQLSVGV
+146 PDGVPVQLSVGV

-182 KRMGKNCVTRASRS
+182 KRMGKNCVSRASRS
-196 MLPPEEEVLTRF
+196 MLPPEEEVLKRF

-218 EMEELDRALVDSADR
+218 ELEELDRALVDSAAR
-233 QHRFLLVEGHRGLG
+233 KHRFLLVEGHRGLG
-247 KSRLLAEVMQR
+247 KSRLLAEAMQR
-258 AGSRGLRCFFGRCL
+258 AGTRGLRCFFGRCL
-272 ESHQAIPYSTLTPIL
+272 ESHQAIPYSSLTPMV

-297 LESVMRRLSGST
+297 LESVMRRLSGPT
-309 LAELGT
+309 LTELGT
-315 IIPGLAPAD
+315 IIPGLATAD
-324 GPRESLAPEERRS
+324 GPRESLTAEERRS

-349 LSERTPLVLFLDDVH
+349 LSERAPLILFLDDIH

-391 RSEVLTQQDET
+391 RSEALTQQEA
-402 PPLLLR
+402 PPPLLR
-408 LFSLLRQ
+408 LFALLRQ

-435 LATIL
+435 LAAIL
-440 ERHTPSPAFLQHLY
+440 ERHTPSPAFLQHLF

-463 VEETLKGLIAKGVL
+463 VEETLKGLIAKGIL
-477 KATEGNW
+477 KAAEGTW
-484 DLDAVNPAEIPASLE
+484 DLDAVNLAEIPASLE

-553 RVFEEPGPMSDE
+553 RVFEEPGPLSDE
-565 EEVRFLS
+565 EEVRFLN
-572 QCFQQIVYTGI
+572 QCFQQIVYTGL

-746 QVYTDHAIRRCTFER
+746 QVYTDHGIRRCTFER
-761 GISQTDVMG
+761 GITQTDVMG

-811 GEAKAVWRREQA
+811 GEAKTVWRREQA

-864 HLDRHAQ
+864 QLDRHTQ

-908 QKLMEDSGLTSLT
+908 QKLMEESGLTSLT
-921 VRRGVTR
+921 IRRGVTR
-928 EEFRVFLTQLAQPL
+928 EEFRVFLSQLALPL

-947 APTFWRSVLEGRGIT
+947 APTFWRSMLEGRGIT

-973 AVELESPLETIT
+973 AVELESPLETVA

-990 AEEILQRVAQWLR
+990 AEEILQRVAQWLQ
-1003 DPLAAFLERQVQEEV
+1003 DPLAAFLEGQVQEEI
-1018 ASVLGRLR
+1018 APILGTLL
-1026 GVEREDLAGQL
+1026 GVEREDLARQL
-1037 VERSMGALAE
+1037 VGRTTGALAE

-1057 DGLHVCLRGVGEASV
+1057 EGLHVSLRGVGEASV
-1072 DWLLDSVLESV
+1072 DWLLDLMLETV
-1083 ADAVTKET
+1083 ADAVSRET
-1091 DPEAVQGEVELSAE
+1091 EPEAFQGEVELSAE

-1122 ANALGRL
+1122 AEALGRL
-1129 PSRSPEME
+1129 PTRKPEME
-1137 NVVESVRRFVDLLSP
+1137 NFVEPVRRFVDSLAP

-1159 EGEDAET
+1159 EGEDLET

-1181 FRLLSQELG
+1181 FRLLSQELA
-1190 RAASLERTC
+1190 RAASLEKTC
-1199 RIVAVLDVVAPT
+1199 RIVAVLDVVAPA
-1211 LGSDFFFLLGHP
+1211 LGRDFFFLLGHS

-1249 AMNQPEPEVVLGAL
+1249 AMSQPEPEVVLGAL

-1326 LPEEIRTTAARALGE
+1326 LPEEIRATAARALGE

-1352 AAVKDPSNTVR
+1352 VAVKDPSNSVR
-1363 AAVRLAIHKIHQ
+1363 AAVRLALHKIHQ
-1375 ELEPAPER
+1375 ELEPAPEG

>member
-1 MSAEKGLGNPSDG
+1 
-14 IIDMAIS
+14 MAIS
-21 GVREASR
+21 AVREASR

-49 DRLDQFVR
+49 DRLDHFVQS
-57 DRTPLCIIMFDLD
+57 RTPLCIIMFDLD

-76 DTHGHLEGDLVLKR
+76 DTYGHLEGDLVLKR
-90 LAHLIRETVPPGS
+90 LAQLIRETVPSGS

-131 IRERVAAQPFSSEKV
+131 IRERVAAQPFSSDKV
-146 PDGIPVQLSVGV
+146 PDGVPVQLSVGV

-182 KRMGKNCVTRASRS
+182 KRMGKNCVSRASRS
-196 MLPPEEEVLTRF
+196 MLPPEEEVLKRF

-218 EMEELDRALVDSADR
+218 ELEELDRALVDSAAR
-233 QHRFLLVEGHRGLG
+233 KHRFLLVEGHRGLG
-247 KSRLLAEVMQR
+247 KSRLLAEAMQR
-258 AGSRGLRCFFGRCL
+258 AGTRGLRCFFGRCL
-272 ESHQAIPYSTLTPIL
+272 ESHQAIPYSSLTPMV

-297 LESVMRRLSGST
+297 LESVMRRLSGPT
-309 LAELGT
+309 LTELGT
-315 IIPGLAPAD
+315 IIPGLATAD
-324 GPRESLAPEERRS
+324 GPRESLTAEERRS

-349 LSERTPLVLFLDDVH
+349 LSERAPLILFLDDIH

-391 RSEVLTQQDET
+391 RSEALTQQEA
-402 PPLLLR
+402 PPPLLR
-408 LFSLLRQ
+408 LFALLRQ

-435 LATIL
+435 LAAIL
-440 ERHTPSPAFLQHLY
+440 ERHTPSPAFLQHLF

-463 VEETLKGLIAKGVL
+463 VEETLKGLIAKGIL
-477 KATEGNW
+477 KAAEGTW
-484 DLDAVNPAEIPASLE
+484 DLDAVNLAEIPASLE

-553 RVFEEPGPMSDE
+553 RVFEEPGPLSDE
-565 EEVRFLS
+565 EEVRFLN
-572 QCFQQIVYTGI
+572 QCFQQIVYTGL

-746 QVYTDHAIRRCTFER
+746 QVYTDHGIRRCTFER
-761 GISQTDVMG
+761 GITQTDVMG

-784 DVAFWEQRLESMG
+784 DVAFWEQRIESMG

-811 GEAKAVWRREQA
+811 GEAKTVWRREQA

-864 HLDRHAQ
+864 QLDRHTQ

-908 QKLMEDSGLTSLT
+908 QKLMEESGLTSLT
-921 VRRGVTR
+921 IRRGVTR
-928 EEFRVFLTQLAQPL
+928 EEFRVFISQLALPL

-947 APTFWRSVLEGRGIT
+947 APTFWRSMLEGRGIT

-973 AVELESPLETIT
+973 AVELESPLETVA

-990 AEEILQRVAQWLR
+990 AEEILQRVAQWLQ
-1003 DPLAAFLERQVQEEV
+1003 DPLAAFLEGQVQEEI
-1018 ASVLGRLR
+1018 APILGTLL
-1026 GVEREDLAGQL
+1026 GVEREDLARQL
-1037 VERSMGALAE
+1037 VGRTTGALAE

-1057 DGLHVCLRGVGEASV
+1057 EGLHVSLRGVGEASV
-1072 DWLLDSVLESV
+1072 DWLLDLMLETV
-1083 ADAVTKET
+1083 ADAVSRET
-1091 DPEAVQGEVELSAE
+1091 EPEAFQGEVELSAE

-1122 ANALGRL
+1122 AEALGRL
-1129 PSRSPEME
+1129 PTRKPEME
-1137 NVVESVRRFVDLLSP
+1137 NFVEPVRRFVDSLAP
-1152 YLMKLIL
+1152 HLMKLIL
-1159 EGEDAET
+1159 EGEDLET

-1181 FRLLSQELG
+1181 FRLLSQELA
-1190 RAASLERTC
+1190 RAASLEKTC
-1199 RIVAVLDVVAPT
+1199 RIVAVLDVVAPA
-1211 LGSDFFFLLGHP
+1211 LGRDFFFLLGHS

-1249 AMNQPEPEVVLGAL
+1249 AMSQPEPEVVLGAL

-1326 LPEEIRTTAARALGE
+1326 LPEEIRATAARALGE

-1352 AAVKDPSNTVR
+1352 VAVKDPSNSVR
-1363 AAVRLAIHKIHQ
+1363 AAVRLALHKIHQ
-1375 ELEPAPER
+1375 ELEPAPEG

>member
-1 MSAEKGLGNPSDG
+1 
-14 IIDMAIS
+14 MAIS
-21 GVREASR
+21 AVREASR

-49 DRLDQFVR
+49 DRLDHFVQS
-57 DRTPLCIIMFDLD
+57 RTPLCIIMFDLD

-76 DTHGHLEGDLVLKR
+76 DTYGHLEGDLVLKR
-90 LAHLIRETVPPGS
+90 LAQLIRETVPPES

-131 IRERVAAQPFSSEKV
+131 IRERVAAQPFSSDKV
-146 PDGIPVQLSVGV
+146 PDGVPVQLSVGV

-182 KRMGKNCVTRASRS
+182 KRMGKNCVSRASRS
-196 MLPPEEEVLTRF
+196 MLPPEEEVLKRF

-218 EMEELDRALVDSADR
+218 ELEELDRALVDSAAR
-233 QHRFLLVEGHRGLG
+233 KHRFLLVEGHRGLG
-247 KSRLLAEVMQR
+247 KSRLLAEAMQR
-258 AGSRGLRCFFGRCL
+258 AGTRGLRCFFGRCL
-272 ESHQAIPYSTLTPIL
+272 ESHQAIPYSSLTPMV

-297 LESVMRRLSGST
+297 LESVMRRLSGPT
-309 LAELGT
+309 LTELGT
-315 IIPGLAPAD
+315 IIPGLATAD
-324 GPRESLAPEERRS
+324 GPRESLTAEERRS

-349 LSERTPLVLFLDDVH
+349 LSERAPLILFLDDIH

-391 RSEVLTQQDET
+391 RSEALTQQEA
-402 PPLLLR
+402 PSPLLR
-408 LFSLLRQ
+408 LFALLRQ

-435 LATIL
+435 LAAIL
-440 ERHTPSPAFLQHLY
+440 ERHTPSPAFLQHLF

-463 VEETLKGLIAKGVL
+463 VEETLKGLIAKGIL
-477 KATEGNW
+477 KAAEGTW
-484 DLDAVNPAEIPASLE
+484 DLDAVNLAEIPASLE

-553 RVFEEPGPMSDE
+553 RVFEEPGPLSDE
-565 EEVRFLS
+565 EEVRFLN
-572 QCFQQIVYTGI
+572 QCFQQIVYTGL

-746 QVYTDHAIRRCTFER
+746 QVYTDHGIRRCTFER
-761 GISQTDVMG
+761 GITQTDVMG

-784 DVAFWEQRLESMG
+784 DVAFWEQRIESMG

-811 GEAKAVWRREQA
+811 GEAKTVWRREQA

-864 HLDRHAQ
+864 QLDRHTQ

-908 QKLMEDSGLTSLT
+908 QKLMEESGLTSLT
-921 VRRGVTR
+921 IRRGVTR
-928 EEFRVFLTQLAQPL
+928 EEFRVFISQLALPL

-947 APTFWRSVLEGRGIT
+947 APTFWRSMLEGRGIT

-973 AVELESPLETIT
+973 AVELESPLETVA

-990 AEEILQRVAQWLR
+990 AEEILQRVAQWLQ
-1003 DPLAAFLERQVQEEV
+1003 DPLAAFLEGQVQEEI
-1018 ASVLGRLR
+1018 APILGTLL
-1026 GVEREDLAGQL
+1026 GVEREDLARQL
-1037 VERSMGALAE
+1037 VGRTTGALAE

-1057 DGLHVCLRGVGEASV
+1057 EGLHVSLRGVGEASV
-1072 DWLLDSVLESV
+1072 DWLLDLMLETV
-1083 ADAVTKET
+1083 ADAVSRET
-1091 DPEAVQGEVELSAE
+1091 EPEAFQGEVELSAE

-1122 ANALGRL
+1122 AEALGRL
-1129 PSRSPEME
+1129 PTRKPEME
-1137 NVVESVRRFVDLLSP
+1137 NFVEPVRRFVDSLAP
-1152 YLMKLIL
+1152 HLMKLIL
-1159 EGEDAET
+1159 EGEDLET

-1181 FRLLSQELG
+1181 FRLLSQELA
-1190 RAASLERTC
+1190 RAASLEKTC
-1199 RIVAVLDVVAPT
+1199 RIVAVLDVVAPA
-1211 LGSDFFFLLGHP
+1211 LGRDFFFLLGHS

-1249 AMNQPEPEVVLGAL
+1249 AMSQPEPEVVLGAL

-1326 LPEEIRTTAARALGE
+1326 LPEEIRATAARALGE

-1352 AAVKDPSNTVR
+1352 VAVKDPSNSVR
-1363 AAVRLAIHKIHQ
+1363 AAVRLALHKIHQ
-1375 ELEPAPER
+1375 ELEPAPEG

>member
-1 MSAEKGLGNPSDG
+1 
-14 IIDMAIS
+14 
-21 GVREASR
+21 
-28 LIFVD
+28 
-33 ELTGL
+33 
-38 YNRRFMRQYLR
+38 
-49 DRLDQFVR
+49 
-57 DRTPLCIIMFDLD
+57 
-70 GFKQVN
+70 
-76 DTHGHLEGDLVLKR
+76 
-90 LAHLIRETVPPGS
+90 
-103 YAIRFAGDEFFVF
+103 
-116 LEGVDGAGGVSVAEG
+116 
-131 IRERVAAQPFSSEKV
+131 
-146 PDGIPVQLSVGV
+146 
-158 AACPEDATS
+158 
-167 ATDLIDAADQALYQS
+167 
-182 KRMGKNCVTRASRS
+182 
-196 MLPPEEEVLTRF
+196 
-208 PCPRV
+208 
-213 VGRYA
+213 
-218 EMEELDRALVDSADR
+218 
-233 QHRFLLVEGHRGLG
+233 
-247 KSRLLAEVMQR
+247 
-258 AGSRGLRCFFGRCL
+258 
-272 ESHQAIPYSTLTPIL
+272 
-287 TECLTREHGQ
+287 
-297 LESVMRRLSGST
+297 
-309 LAELGT
+309 
-315 IIPGLAPAD
+315 
-324 GPRESLAPEERRS
+324 
-337 LLFHGMGDLLCL
+337 
-349 LSERTPLVLFLDDVH
+349 
-364 FVDDA
+364 
-369 SLEVLYRLLDRD
+369 
-381 DGGVVVYGAG
+381 
-391 RSEVLTQQDET
+391 
-402 PPLLLR
+402 
-408 LFSLLRQ
+408 
-415 SPNFSNVSL
+415 
-424 ATLAPQ
+424 
-430 DVKQM
+430 
-435 LATIL
+435 
-440 ERHTPSPAFLQHLY
+440 
-454 EASGGIPLF
+454 
-463 VEETLKGLIAKGVL
+463 
-477 KATEGNW
+477 
-484 DLDAVNPAEIPASLE
+484 
-499 AAVLGGLEAL
+499 
-509 DQETHAMIWKAAV
+509 MIWKEAV

-553 RVFEEPGPMSDE
+553 RVFEEPGPLSDE
-565 EEVRFLS
+565 EEVRFLN
-572 QCFQQIVYTGI
+572 QCFQQIVYTGLD
-583 GQDDRRRTHRVVGEV
+583 QDDRRRTHRVVGEV

-689 PEGSQLVAESVAA
+689 PEGSQLVTESVAA

-723 QALLANGQPL
+723 QALLGNGQPL

-746 QVYTDHAIRRCTFER
+746 QVYTDHGIRRCTFER
-761 GISQTDVMG
+761 GITQTDVMG

-811 GEAKAVWRREQA
+811 GEAKTVWRREQA
-823 EARLDDPTLVLVRD
+823 EARLYDPTLVVVRD
-837 VLRSLAATVDN
+837 LLRSLAATVDH

-864 HLDRHAQ
+864 QLDRHTQ

-908 QKLMEDSGLTSLT
+908 QKLMEESGLTSLT
-921 VRRGVTR
+921 IRRGVTR
-928 EEFRVFLTQLAQPL
+928 EEFRVFLSHLALPL

-947 APTFWRSVLEGRGIT
+947 APTFWRSMLERRGIT

-973 AVELESPLETIT
+973 AVELESPLETVA

-990 AEEILQRVAQWLR
+990 AEEILQRVAQWLQ
-1003 DPLAAFLERQVQEEV
+1003 DPLAAFLEGQVQEEI
-1018 ASVLGRLR
+1018 APILGTLL
-1026 GVEREDLAGQL
+1026 GVEREDLARQL
-1037 VERSMGALAE
+1037 VGRTTGALAE

-1057 DGLHVCLRGVGEASV
+1057 EGLHVSLRSVGQASV
-1072 DWLLDSVLESV
+1072 DWLLDLMLETI
-1083 ADAVTKET
+1083 ADAVSRET
-1091 DPEAVQGEVELSAE
+1091 EPEAFQGEVELSAE

-1122 ANALGRL
+1122 AEALGRL
-1129 PSRSPEME
+1129 PTRKPEME
-1137 NVVESVRRFVDLLSP
+1137 SFVKPVRKFVDSLAP

-1159 EGEDAET
+1159 EGEDLET

-1181 FRLLSQELG
+1181 FRLLSQELA
-1190 RAASLERTC
+1190 RAASLEKTC
-1199 RIVAVLDVVAPT
+1199 RIVAVLDIVAPA
-1211 LGSDFFFLLGHP
+1211 LGSDFFFLLGHS

-1249 AMNQPEPEVVLGAL
+1249 AMRQPEPEVVLGAL

-1326 LPEEIRTTAARALGE
+1326 LPEEIRATAARALGE

-1352 AAVKDPSNTVR
+1352 VAVKDPSNSVR
-1363 AAVRLAIHKIHQ
+1363 AAVRLALHKIHQ
-1375 ELEPAPER
+1375 EFEPAPER

>member
-1 MSAEKGLGNPSDG
+1 
-14 IIDMAIS
+14 MAIS
-21 GVREASR
+21 AVREASR

-49 DRLDQFVR
+49 DRLDHFVQS
-57 DRTPLCIIMFDLD
+57 RTPLCIIMFDLD

-76 DTHGHLEGDLVLKR
+76 DTYGHLEGDLVLKR
-90 LAHLIRETVPPGS
+90 LAQLIRETVPPES

-131 IRERVAAQPFSSEKV
+131 IRERVAAQPFSSDKV
-146 PDGIPVQLSVGV
+146 PDGVPVQLSVGV

-182 KRMGKNCVTRASRS
+182 KRMGKNCVSRANRS
-196 MLPPEEEVLTRF
+196 MLPPEEEVLKRF

-218 EMEELDRALVDSADR
+218 ELEELDRALVDSAAR
-233 QHRFLLVEGHRGLG
+233 KHRFLLVEGHRGLG
-247 KSRLLAEVMQR
+247 KSRLLAEAMQR
-258 AGSRGLRCFFGRCL
+258 AGTRGLRCFFGRCL
-272 ESHQAIPYSTLTPIL
+272 ESHQAIPYSSLTPMV

-297 LESVMRRLSGST
+297 LESVMRRLSGPT
-309 LAELGT
+309 LTELGT
-315 IIPGLAPAD
+315 IIPGLATAD
-324 GPRESLAPEERRS
+324 GPRESLTAEERRS

-349 LSERTPLVLFLDDVH
+349 LSERAPLILFLDDIH

-391 RSEVLTQQDET
+391 RSEALTQQEA
-402 PPLLLR
+402 PSPLLR
-408 LFSLLRQ
+408 LFALLRQ

-435 LATIL
+435 LAAIL
-440 ERHTPSPAFLQHLY
+440 ERHTPSPAFLQHLF

-463 VEETLKGLIAKGVL
+463 VEETLKGLIAKGIL
-477 KATEGNW
+477 KAAEGTW
-484 DLDAVNPAEIPASLE
+484 DLDAVNLAEIPASLE

-553 RVFEEPGPMSDE
+553 RVFEEPGPLSDE
-565 EEVRFLS
+565 EEVRFLN
-572 QCFQQIVYTGI
+572 QCFQQIVYTGL

-746 QVYTDHAIRRCTFER
+746 QVYTDHGIRRCTFER
-761 GISQTDVMG
+761 GITQTDVMG

-784 DVAFWEQRLESMG
+784 DVAFWEQRIESMG

-811 GEAKAVWRREQA
+811 GEAKTVWRREQA

-864 HLDRHAQ
+864 QLDRHTQ

-908 QKLMEDSGLTSLT
+908 QKLMEESGLTSLT
-921 VRRGVTR
+921 IRRGVTR
-928 EEFRVFLTQLAQPL
+928 EEFRVFISQLALPL

-947 APTFWRSVLEGRGIT
+947 APTFWRSMLEGRGIT

-973 AVELESPLETIT
+973 AVELESPLETVA

-990 AEEILQRVAQWLR
+990 AEEILQRVAQWLQ
-1003 DPLAAFLERQVQEEV
+1003 DPLAAFLEGQVQEEI
-1018 ASVLGRLR
+1018 APILGTLL
-1026 GVEREDLAGQL
+1026 GVEREDLARQL
-1037 VERSMGALAE
+1037 VGRTTGALAE

-1057 DGLHVCLRGVGEASV
+1057 EGLHVSLRGVGEASV
-1072 DWLLDSVLESV
+1072 DWLLDLMLETV
-1083 ADAVTKET
+1083 ADAVSRET
-1091 DPEAVQGEVELSAE
+1091 EPEAFQGEVELSAE

-1122 ANALGRL
+1122 AEALGRL
-1129 PSRSPEME
+1129 PTRKPEME
-1137 NVVESVRRFVDLLSP
+1137 NFVEPVRRFVDSLAP

-1159 EGEDAET
+1159 EGEDLET

-1181 FRLLSQELG
+1181 FRLLSQELA
-1190 RAASLERTC
+1190 RAASLEKTC
-1199 RIVAVLDVVAPT
+1199 RIVAVLDVVAPA
-1211 LGSDFFFLLGHP
+1211 LGRDFFFLLGHS

-1249 AMNQPEPEVVLGAL
+1249 AMSQPEPEVVLGAL

-1326 LPEEIRTTAARALGE
+1326 LPEEIRATAARALGE

-1352 AAVKDPSNTVR
+1352 VAVKDPSNSVR
-1363 AAVRLAIHKIHQ
+1363 AAVRLALHKIPQ
-1375 ELEPAPER
+1375 ELEPAPEG

>member
-1 MSAEKGLGNPSDG
+1 
-14 IIDMAIS
+14 MAIS
-21 GVREASR
+21 AVREASR

-49 DRLDQFVR
+49 DRLDHFVQS
-57 DRTPLCIIMFDLD
+57 RTPLCIIMFDLD

-76 DTHGHLEGDLVLKR
+76 DTYGHLEGDLVLKR
-90 LAHLIRETVPPGS
+90 LAQLIRETVPPES

-131 IRERVAAQPFSSEKV
+131 IRERVAAQPFSSDKV
-146 PDGIPVQLSVGV
+146 PDGVPVQLSVGV

-182 KRMGKNCVTRASRS
+182 KRMGKNCVSRASRS
-196 MLPPEEEVLTRF
+196 MLPPEEEVLKRF

-218 EMEELDRALVDSADR
+218 ELEELDRALVDSAAR
-233 QHRFLLVEGHRGLG
+233 KHRFLLVEGHRGLG
-247 KSRLLAEVMQR
+247 KSRLLAEAMQR
-258 AGSRGLRCFFGRCL
+258 AGTRGLRCFFGRCL
-272 ESHQAIPYSTLTPIL
+272 ESHQAIPYSSLTPMV

-297 LESVMRRLSGST
+297 LEFVMRRLSGPT
-309 LAELGT
+309 LTELGT
-315 IIPGLAPAD
+315 IIPGLATAD
-324 GPRESLAPEERRS
+324 GPRESLTAEERRS

-349 LSERTPLVLFLDDVH
+349 LSERAPLILFLDDIH

-391 RSEVLTQQDET
+391 RSEALTQQEA
-402 PPLLLR
+402 PSPLLR
-408 LFSLLRQ
+408 LFALLRQ

-435 LATIL
+435 LAAIL
-440 ERHTPSPAFLQHLY
+440 ERHTPSPAFLQHLF

-463 VEETLKGLIAKGVL
+463 VEETLKGLIAKGIL
-477 KATEGNW
+477 KAAEGTW
-484 DLDAVNPAEIPASLE
+484 DLDAVNLAEIPASLE

-553 RVFEEPGPMSDE
+553 RVFEEPGPLSDE
-565 EEVRFLS
+565 EEVRFLN
-572 QCFQQIVYTGI
+572 QCFQQIVYTGL

-746 QVYTDHAIRRCTFER
+746 QVYTDHGIRRCTFER
-761 GISQTDVMG
+761 GITQTDVMG

-784 DVAFWEQRLESMG
+784 DVAFWEQRIESMG

-811 GEAKAVWRREQA
+811 GEAKTVWRREQA

-864 HLDRHAQ
+864 QLDRHTQ

-908 QKLMEDSGLTSLT
+908 QKLMEESGLTSLT
-921 VRRGVTR
+921 IRRGVTR
-928 EEFRVFLTQLAQPL
+928 EEFRVFISQLALPL

-947 APTFWRSVLEGRGIT
+947 APTFWRSMLEGRGIT

-973 AVELESPLETIT
+973 AVELESPLETVA

-990 AEEILQRVAQWLR
+990 AEEILQRVAQWLQ
-1003 DPLAAFLERQVQEEV
+1003 DPLAAFLEGQVQEEI
-1018 ASVLGRLR
+1018 APILGTLL
-1026 GVEREDLAGQL
+1026 GVEREDLARQL
-1037 VERSMGALAE
+1037 VGRTTGALAE

-1057 DGLHVCLRGVGEASV
+1057 EGLHVSLRGVGEASV
-1072 DWLLDSVLESV
+1072 DWLLDLMLETV
-1083 ADAVTKET
+1083 ADAVSRET
-1091 DPEAVQGEVELSAE
+1091 EPEAFQGEVELSAE

-1122 ANALGRL
+1122 AEALGRL
-1129 PSRSPEME
+1129 PTRKPEME
-1137 NVVESVRRFVDLLSP
+1137 NFVEPVRRFVDSLAP
-1152 YLMKLIL
+1152 HLMKLIL
-1159 EGEDAET
+1159 EGEDLET

-1181 FRLLSQELG
+1181 FRLLSQELA
-1190 RAASLERTC
+1190 RAASLEKTC
-1199 RIVAVLDVVAPT
+1199 RIVAVLDVVAPA
-1211 LGSDFFFLLGHP
+1211 LGRDFFFLLGHS

-1249 AMNQPEPEVVLGAL
+1249 AMSQPEPEVVLGAL

-1326 LPEEIRTTAARALGE
+1326 LPEEIRATAARALGE

-1352 AAVKDPSNTVR
+1352 VAVKDPSNSVR
-1363 AAVRLAIHKIHQ
+1363 AAVRLALHKIHQ
-1375 ELEPAPER
+1375 ELEPAPEG

>member
-1 MSAEKGLGNPSDG
+1 
-14 IIDMAIS
+14 MAIS
-21 GVREASR
+21 AVREASR

-49 DRLDQFVR
+49 DRLDHFVQS
-57 DRTPLCIIMFDLD
+57 RTPLCIIMFDLD

-76 DTHGHLEGDLVLKR
+76 DTYGHLEGDLVLKR
-90 LAHLIRETVPPGS
+90 LAQLIRETVPSGS

-131 IRERVAAQPFSSEKV
+131 IRERVAAQPFSSDKV
-146 PDGIPVQLSVGV
+146 PDGVPVQLSVGV

-182 KRMGKNCVTRASRS
+182 KRMGKNCVSRASRS
-196 MLPPEEEVLTRF
+196 MLPPEEEVLKRF

-218 EMEELDRALVDSADR
+218 ELEELDRALVDSAAR
-233 QHRFLLVEGHRGLG
+233 KHRFLLVEGHRGLG
-247 KSRLLAEVMQR
+247 KSRLLAEAMQR
-258 AGSRGLRCFFGRCL
+258 AGTRGLRCFFGRCL
-272 ESHQAIPYSTLTPIL
+272 ESHQAIPYSSLTPMV

-297 LESVMRRLSGST
+297 LESVMRRLSGPT
-309 LAELGT
+309 LTELGT
-315 IIPGLAPAD
+315 IIPGLATAD
-324 GPRESLAPEERRS
+324 GPRESLTAEERRS

-349 LSERTPLVLFLDDVH
+349 LSERAPLILFLDDIH

-391 RSEVLTQQDET
+391 RSEALTQQEA
-402 PPLLLR
+402 PPPLLR
-408 LFSLLRQ
+408 LFALLRQ

-435 LATIL
+435 LAAIL
-440 ERHTPSPAFLQHLY
+440 ERHTPSPAFLQHLF

-463 VEETLKGLIAKGVL
+463 VEETLKGLIAKGIL
-477 KATEGNW
+477 KAAEGTW
-484 DLDAVNPAEIPASLE
+484 DLDAVNLAEIPASLE

-553 RVFEEPGPMSDE
+553 RVFEEPGPLSDE
-565 EEVRFLS
+565 EEVRFLN
-572 QCFQQIVYTGI
+572 QCFQQIVYTGL

-746 QVYTDHAIRRCTFER
+746 QVYTDHGIRRCTFER
-761 GISQTDVMG
+761 GITQTDVMG

-784 DVAFWEQRLESMG
+784 DVAFWEQRIESMG

-811 GEAKAVWRREQA
+811 GEAKTVWRREQA

-864 HLDRHAQ
+864 QLDRHTQ

-908 QKLMEDSGLTSLT
+908 QKLMEESGLTSLT
-921 VRRGVTR
+921 IRRGVTR
-928 EEFRVFLTQLAQPL
+928 EEFRVFISQLALPL

-947 APTFWRSVLEGRGIT
+947 APTFWRSMLEGRGIT

-973 AVELESPLETIT
+973 AVELESPLETVA

-990 AEEILQRVAQWLR
+990 AEEILQRVAQWLQ
-1003 DPLAAFLERQVQEEV
+1003 DPLAAFLEGQVQEEI
-1018 ASVLGRLR
+1018 APILGTLL
-1026 GVEREDLAGQL
+1026 GVEREDLARQL
-1037 VERSMGALAE
+1037 VGRTTGALAE

-1057 DGLHVCLRGVGEASV
+1057 EGLHVSLRGVGEASV
-1072 DWLLDSVLESV
+1072 DWLLDLMLETV
-1083 ADAVTKET
+1083 ADAVSRET
-1091 DPEAVQGEVELSAE
+1091 EPEAFQGEVELSAE

-1122 ANALGRL
+1122 AEALGRL
-1129 PSRSPEME
+1129 PTRKPEME
-1137 NVVESVRRFVDLLSP
+1137 NFVEPVRRFVDSLAP

-1159 EGEDAET
+1159 EGEDLET

-1181 FRLLSQELG
+1181 FRLLSQELA
-1190 RAASLERTC
+1190 RAASLEKTC
-1199 RIVAVLDVVAPT
+1199 RIVAVLDVVAPA
-1211 LGSDFFFLLGHP
+1211 LGRDFFFLLGHS

-1249 AMNQPEPEVVLGAL
+1249 AMSQPEPEVVLGAL

-1326 LPEEIRTTAARALGE
+1326 LPEEIRATAARALGE

-1352 AAVKDPSNTVR
+1352 VAVKDPSNSVR
-1363 AAVRLAIHKIHQ
+1363 AAVRLALHKIPQ
-1375 ELEPAPER
+1375 ELEPAPEG

>member
-1 MSAEKGLGNPSDG
+1 
-14 IIDMAIS
+14 MAIS
-21 GVREASR
+21 AVREASR

-49 DRLDQFVR
+49 DRLDHFVQS
-57 DRTPLCIIMFDLD
+57 RTPLCIIMFDLD

-76 DTHGHLEGDLVLKR
+76 DTYGHLEGDLVLKR
-90 LAHLIRETVPPGS
+90 LAQLIRETVPPES

-131 IRERVAAQPFSSEKV
+131 IRERVAAQPFSSDKV
-146 PDGIPVQLSVGV
+146 PDGVPVQLSVGV

-182 KRMGKNCVTRASRS
+182 KRMGKNCVSRASRS
-196 MLPPEEEVLTRF
+196 MLPPEEEVLKRF

-218 EMEELDRALVDSADR
+218 ELEELDRALVDSAAR
-233 QHRFLLVEGHRGLG
+233 KHRFLLVEGHRGLG
-247 KSRLLAEVMQR
+247 KSRLLAEAMQR
-258 AGSRGLRCFFGRCL
+258 AGTRGLRCFFGRCL
-272 ESHQAIPYSTLTPIL
+272 ESHQAIPYSSLTPMV

-297 LESVMRRLSGST
+297 LESVMRRLSGPT
-309 LAELGT
+309 LTELGT
-315 IIPGLAPAD
+315 IIPGLATAD
-324 GPRESLAPEERRS
+324 GPRESLTAEERRS

-349 LSERTPLVLFLDDVH
+349 LSERAPLILFLDDIH

-391 RSEVLTQQDET
+391 RSEALTQQEA
-402 PPLLLR
+402 PSPLLR
-408 LFSLLRQ
+408 LFALLRQ

-435 LATIL
+435 LAAIL
-440 ERHTPSPAFLQHLY
+440 ERHTPSPAFLQHLF

-463 VEETLKGLIAKGVL
+463 VEETLKGLIAKGIL
-477 KATEGNW
+477 KAAEGTW
-484 DLDAVNPAEIPASLE
+484 DLDAVNLAEIPASLE

-553 RVFEEPGPMSDE
+553 RVFEEPGPLSDE
-565 EEVRFLS
+565 EEVRFLN
-572 QCFQQIVYTGI
+572 QCFQQIVYTGL

-746 QVYTDHAIRRCTFER
+746 QVYTDHGIRRCTFER
-761 GISQTDVMG
+761 GITQTDVMG

-784 DVAFWEQRLESMG
+784 DVAFWEQRIESMG

-811 GEAKAVWRREQA
+811 GEAKTVWRREQA

-864 HLDRHAQ
+864 QLDRHTQ

-908 QKLMEDSGLTSLT
+908 QKLMEESGLTSLT
-921 VRRGVTR
+921 IRRGVTR
-928 EEFRVFLTQLAQPL
+928 EEFRVFLSQLALPL

-947 APTFWRSVLEGRGIT
+947 APTFWRSMLEGRGIT

-973 AVELESPLETIT
+973 AVELESPLETVA

-990 AEEILQRVAQWLR
+990 AEEILQRVAQWLQ
-1003 DPLAAFLERQVQEEV
+1003 DPLAAFLEGQVQEEI
-1018 ASVLGRLR
+1018 APILGTLL
-1026 GVEREDLAGQL
+1026 GVEREDLARQL
-1037 VERSMGALAE
+1037 VGRTTGALAE

-1057 DGLHVCLRGVGEASV
+1057 EGLHVSLRGVGEASV
-1072 DWLLDSVLESV
+1072 DWLLDLMLETV
-1083 ADAVTKET
+1083 ADAVSRET
-1091 DPEAVQGEVELSAE
+1091 EPEAFQGEVELSAE

-1122 ANALGRL
+1122 AEALGRL
-1129 PSRSPEME
+1129 PTRKPEME
-1137 NVVESVRRFVDLLSP
+1137 NFVEPVRRFVDSLAP
-1152 YLMKLIL
+1152 HLMKLIL
-1159 EGEDAET
+1159 EGEDLET

-1181 FRLLSQELG
+1181 FRLLSQELA
-1190 RAASLERTC
+1190 RAASLEKTC
-1199 RIVAVLDVVAPT
+1199 RIVAVLDVVAPA
-1211 LGSDFFFLLGHP
+1211 LGRDFFFLLGHS

-1249 AMNQPEPEVVLGAL
+1249 AMSQPEPEVVLGAL

-1326 LPEEIRTTAARALGE
+1326 LPEEIRATAARALGE

-1352 AAVKDPSNTVR
+1352 VAVKDPSNSVR
-1363 AAVRLAIHKIHQ
+1363 AAVRLALHKIHQ
-1375 ELEPAPER
+1375 ELEPAPEG

>member
-1 MSAEKGLGNPSDG
+1 
-14 IIDMAIS
+14 MAIS
-21 GVREASR
+21 AVREASR

-49 DRLDQFVR
+49 DRLDHFVQS
-57 DRTPLCIIMFDLD
+57 RTPLCIIMFDLD

-76 DTHGHLEGDLVLKR
+76 DTYGHLEGDLVLKR
-90 LAHLIRETVPPGS
+90 LAQLIRETVPSGS

-131 IRERVAAQPFSSEKV
+131 IRERVAAQPFSSDKV
-146 PDGIPVQLSVGV
+146 PDGVPVQLSVGV

-182 KRMGKNCVTRASRS
+182 KRMGKNCVSRASRS
-196 MLPPEEEVLTRF
+196 MLPPEEEVLKRF

-218 EMEELDRALVDSADR
+218 ELEELDRALVDSAAR
-233 QHRFLLVEGHRGLG
+233 KHRFLLVEGHRGLG
-247 KSRLLAEVMQR
+247 KSRLLAEAMQR
-258 AGSRGLRCFFGRCL
+258 AGTRGLRCFFGRCL
-272 ESHQAIPYSTLTPIL
+272 ESHQAIPYSSLTPMV

-297 LESVMRRLSGST
+297 LESVMRRLSGPT
-309 LAELGT
+309 LTELGT
-315 IIPGLAPAD
+315 IIPGLATAD
-324 GPRESLAPEERRS
+324 GPRESLTAEERRS

-349 LSERTPLVLFLDDVH
+349 LSERAPLILFLDDIH

-391 RSEVLTQQDET
+391 RSEALTQQEA
-402 PPLLLR
+402 PPPLLR
-408 LFSLLRQ
+408 LFALLRQ

-435 LATIL
+435 LAAIL
-440 ERHTPSPAFLQHLY
+440 ERHTPSPAFLQHLF

-463 VEETLKGLIAKGVL
+463 VEETLKGLIAKGIL
-477 KATEGNW
+477 KAAEGTW
-484 DLDAVNPAEIPASLE
+484 DLDAVNLAEIPASLE

-553 RVFEEPGPMSDE
+553 RVFEEPGPLSDE
-565 EEVRFLS
+565 EEVRFLN
-572 QCFQQIVYTGI
+572 QCFQQIVYTGL

-746 QVYTDHAIRRCTFER
+746 QVYTDHGIRRCTFER
-761 GISQTDVMG
+761 GITQTDVMG

-784 DVAFWEQRLESMG
+784 DVAFWEQRIESMG

-811 GEAKAVWRREQA
+811 GEAKTVWRREQA

-864 HLDRHAQ
+864 QLDRHTQ

-908 QKLMEDSGLTSLT
+908 QKLMEESGLTSLT
-921 VRRGVTR
+921 IRRGVTR
-928 EEFRVFLTQLAQPL
+928 EEFRVFISQLALPL

-947 APTFWRSVLEGRGIT
+947 APTFWRSMLEGRGIT

-973 AVELESPLETIT
+973 AVELESPLETVA

-990 AEEILQRVAQWLR
+990 AEEILQRVAQWLQ
-1003 DPLAAFLERQVQEEV
+1003 DPLAAFLEGQVQEEI
-1018 ASVLGRLR
+1018 APILGTLL
-1026 GVEREDLAGQL
+1026 GVEREDLARQL
-1037 VERSMGALAE
+1037 VGRTTGALAE

-1057 DGLHVCLRGVGEASV
+1057 EGLHVSLRGVGEASV
-1072 DWLLDSVLESV
+1072 DWLLDLMLETV
-1083 ADAVTKET
+1083 ADAVSRET
-1091 DPEAVQGEVELSAE
+1091 EPEAFQGEVELSAE

-1122 ANALGRL
+1122 AEALGRL
-1129 PSRSPEME
+1129 PTRKPEME
-1137 NVVESVRRFVDLLSP
+1137 NFVEPVRRFVDSLAP

-1159 EGEDAET
+1159 EGEDLET

-1181 FRLLSQELG
+1181 FRLLSQELA
-1190 RAASLERTC
+1190 RAASLEKTC
-1199 RIVAVLDVVAPT
+1199 RIVAVLDVVAPA
-1211 LGSDFFFLLGHP
+1211 LGRDFFFLLGHS

-1249 AMNQPEPEVVLGAL
+1249 AMSQPEPEVVLGAL

-1326 LPEEIRTTAARALGE
+1326 LPEEIRATAARALGE

-1352 AAVKDPSNTVR
+1352 VAVKDRSNSVR
-1363 AAVRLAIHKIHQ
+1363 AAVRLALHKIHQ
-1375 ELEPAPER
+1375 ELEPAPEG

>member
-1 MSAEKGLGNPSDG
+1 
-14 IIDMAIS
+14 MAIS
-21 GVREASR
+21 AVREASR

-49 DRLDQFVR
+49 DRLDYFVQS
-57 DRTPLCIIMFDLD
+57 RTPLCIIMFDLD

-76 DTHGHLEGDLVLKR
+76 DTYGHLEGDLVLKR
-90 LAHLIRETVPPGS
+90 LAQLIRETVPSGS

-131 IRERVAAQPFSSEKV
+131 IRERVAAQPFSSDKV
-146 PDGIPVQLSVGV
+146 PDGVPVQLSVGV

-182 KRMGKNCVTRASRS
+182 KRMGKNCVSRASRS
-196 MLPPEEEVLTRF
+196 MLPPEEEVLKRF

-218 EMEELDRALVDSADR
+218 ELEELDRALVDSAAR
-233 QHRFLLVEGHRGLG
+233 KHRFLLVEGHRGLG
-247 KSRLLAEVMQR
+247 KSRLLAEAMQR
-258 AGSRGLRCFFGRCL
+258 AGTRGLRCFFGRCL
-272 ESHQAIPYSTLTPIL
+272 ESHQAIPYSSLTPMV

-297 LESVMRRLSGST
+297 LESVMRRLSGPT
-309 LAELGT
+309 LTELGT
-315 IIPGLAPAD
+315 IIPGLATAD
-324 GPRESLAPEERRS
+324 GPRESLTAEERRS

-349 LSERTPLVLFLDDVH
+349 LSERAPLILFLDDIH

-391 RSEVLTQQDET
+391 RSEALTQQEA
-402 PPLLLR
+402 PPPLLR
-408 LFSLLRQ
+408 LFALLRQ

-435 LATIL
+435 LAAIL
-440 ERHTPSPAFLQHLY
+440 ERHTPSPAFLQHLF

-463 VEETLKGLIAKGVL
+463 VEETLKGLIAKGIL
-477 KATEGNW
+477 KAAEGTW
-484 DLDAVNPAEIPASLE
+484 DLDAVNLAEIPASLE

-553 RVFEEPGPMSDE
+553 RVFEEPGPLSDE
-565 EEVRFLS
+565 EEVRFLN
-572 QCFQQIVYTGI
+572 QCFQQIVYTGL

-746 QVYTDHAIRRCTFER
+746 QVYTDHGIRRCTFER
-761 GISQTDVMG
+761 GITQTDVMG

-811 GEAKAVWRREQA
+811 GEAKTVWRREQA

-864 HLDRHAQ
+864 QLDRHTQ

-908 QKLMEDSGLTSLT
+908 QKLMEESGLTSLT
-921 VRRGVTR
+921 IRRGVTR
-928 EEFRVFLTQLAQPL
+928 EEFRVFISQLALPL

-947 APTFWRSVLEGRGIT
+947 APTFWRSMLEGRGIT

-973 AVELESPLETIT
+973 AVELESPLETVA

-990 AEEILQRVAQWLR
+990 AEEILQRVAQWLQ
-1003 DPLAAFLERQVQEEV
+1003 DPLAAFLEGQVQEEI
-1018 ASVLGRLR
+1018 APILGTLL
-1026 GVEREDLAGQL
+1026 GVEREDLARQL
-1037 VERSMGALAE
+1037 VGRTTGALAE

-1057 DGLHVCLRGVGEASV
+1057 EGLHVSLRGVGEASV
-1072 DWLLDSVLESV
+1072 DWLLDLMLETV
-1083 ADAVTKET
+1083 ADAVSRET
-1091 DPEAVQGEVELSAE
+1091 EPEAFQGEVELSAE

-1122 ANALGRL
+1122 AEALGRL
-1129 PSRSPEME
+1129 PTRKPEME
-1137 NVVESVRRFVDLLSP
+1137 NFVEPVRRFVDSLAP
-1152 YLMKLIL
+1152 HLMKLIL
-1159 EGEDAET
+1159 EGEDLET

-1181 FRLLSQELG
+1181 FRLLSQELA
-1190 RAASLERTC
+1190 RAASLEKTC
-1199 RIVAVLDVVAPT
+1199 RIVAVLDVVAPA
-1211 LGSDFFFLLGHP
+1211 LGRDFFFLLGHS

-1249 AMNQPEPEVVLGAL
+1249 AMSQPEPEVVLGAL

-1326 LPEEIRTTAARALGE
+1326 LPEEIRATAARALGE

-1352 AAVKDPSNTVR
+1352 VAVKDRSNSVR
-1363 AAVRLAIHKIHQ
+1363 AAVRLALHKIHQ
-1375 ELEPAPER
+1375 ELEPAPEG

>member
-1 MSAEKGLGNPSDG
+1 
-14 IIDMAIS
+14 MAIS
-21 GVREASR
+21 AVREASR

-49 DRLDQFVR
+49 DRLDHFVQS
-57 DRTPLCIIMFDLD
+57 RTPLCIIMFDLD

-76 DTHGHLEGDLVLKR
+76 DTYGHLEGDLVLKR
-90 LAHLIRETVPPGS
+90 LAQLIRETVPPES

-131 IRERVAAQPFSSEKV
+131 IRERVAAQPFSSDKV
-146 PDGIPVQLSVGV
+146 PDGVPVQLSVGV

-182 KRMGKNCVTRASRS
+182 KRMGKNCVSRASRS
-196 MLPPEEEVLTRF
+196 MLPPEEEVLKRF

-218 EMEELDRALVDSADR
+218 ELEELDRALVDSAAR
-233 QHRFLLVEGHRGLG
+233 KHRFLLVEGHRGLG
-247 KSRLLAEVMQR
+247 KSRLLAEAMQR
-258 AGSRGLRCFFGRCL
+258 AGTRGLRCFFGRCL
-272 ESHQAIPYSTLTPIL
+272 ESHQAIPYSSLTPMV

-297 LESVMRRLSGST
+297 LESVMRRLSGPT
-309 LAELGT
+309 LTELGT
-315 IIPGLAPAD
+315 IIPGLATAD
-324 GPRESLAPEERRS
+324 GPRESLTAEERRS

-349 LSERTPLVLFLDDVH
+349 LSERAPLILFLDDIH

-391 RSEVLTQQDET
+391 RSEALTQQEA
-402 PPLLLR
+402 PSPLLR
-408 LFSLLRQ
+408 LFALLRQ

-435 LATIL
+435 LAAIL
-440 ERHTPSPAFLQHLY
+440 ERHTPSPAFLQHLF

-463 VEETLKGLIAKGVL
+463 VEETLKGLIAKGIL
-477 KATEGNW
+477 KAAEGTW
-484 DLDAVNPAEIPASLE
+484 DLDAVNLAEIPASLE

-553 RVFEEPGPMSDE
+553 RVFEEPGPLSDE
-565 EEVRFLS
+565 EEVRFLN
-572 QCFQQIVYTGI
+572 QCFQQIVYTGL

-746 QVYTDHAIRRCTFER
+746 QVYTDHGIRRCTFER
-761 GISQTDVMG
+761 GITQTDVMG

-784 DVAFWEQRLESMG
+784 DVAFWEQRIESMG

-811 GEAKAVWRREQA
+811 GEAKTVWRREQA

-864 HLDRHAQ
+864 QLDRHTQ

-908 QKLMEDSGLTSLT
+908 QKLMEESGLTSLT
-921 VRRGVTR
+921 IRRGVTR
-928 EEFRVFLTQLAQPL
+928 EEFRVFISQLALPL

-947 APTFWRSVLEGRGIT
+947 APTFWRSMLEGRGIT

-973 AVELESPLETIT
+973 AVELESPLETVA

-990 AEEILQRVAQWLR
+990 AEEILQRVAQWLQ
-1003 DPLAAFLERQVQEEV
+1003 DPLAAFLEGQVQEEI
-1018 ASVLGRLR
+1018 APILGTLL
-1026 GVEREDLAGQL
+1026 GVEREDLARQL
-1037 VERSMGALAE
+1037 VGRTTGALAE

-1057 DGLHVCLRGVGEASV
+1057 EGLHVSLRGVGEASV
-1072 DWLLDSVLESV
+1072 DWLLDLMLETV
-1083 ADAVTKET
+1083 ADAVSRET
-1091 DPEAVQGEVELSAE
+1091 EPEAFQGEVELSAE

-1122 ANALGRL
+1122 AEALGRL
-1129 PSRSPEME
+1129 PTRKPEME
-1137 NVVESVRRFVDLLSP
+1137 NFVEPVRRFVDSLAP

-1159 EGEDAET
+1159 EGEDLET

-1181 FRLLSQELG
+1181 FRLLSQELA
-1190 RAASLERTC
+1190 RAASLEKTC
-1199 RIVAVLDVVAPT
+1199 RIVAVLDVVAPA
-1211 LGSDFFFLLGHP
+1211 LGRDFFFLLGHS

-1249 AMNQPEPEVVLGAL
+1249 AMSQPEPEVVLGAL

-1326 LPEEIRTTAARALGE
+1326 LPEEIRATAARALGE

-1352 AAVKDPSNTVR
+1352 VAVKDRSNSVR
-1363 AAVRLAIHKIHQ
+1363 AAVRLALHKIHQ
-1375 ELEPAPER
+1375 ELEPAPEG

>member
-1 MSAEKGLGNPSDG
+1 
-14 IIDMAIS
+14 MAIS
-21 GVREASR
+21 AVREASR

-49 DRLDQFVR
+49 DRLEHFVQSH
-57 DRTPLCIIMFDLD
+57 TPLCVIMFDLD

-76 DTHGHLEGDLVLKR
+76 DTYGHLEGDLVLKR
-90 LAHLIRETVPPGS
+90 LAQLIRETVPSGS
-103 YAIRFAGDEFFVF
+103 YTIRFAGDEFFVF
-116 LEGVDGAGGVSVAEG
+116 LEGIDGAGGLSVAEG
-131 IRERVAAQPFSSEKV
+131 IRERVSAQPFSSDKV

-158 AACPEDATS
+158 AACPEDASS

-182 KRMGKNCVTRASRS
+182 KRMGKNCVSRASRF
-196 MLPPEEEVLTRF
+196 MLAPEEEVLKRF

-218 EMEELDRALVDSADR
+218 ELEELDRALVDSAGR
-233 QHRFLLVEGHRGLG
+233 KHRFLLVEGHRGLG

-272 ESHQAIPYSTLTPIL
+272 ESHQAIPYSSLTPMV

-297 LESVMRRLSGST
+297 LEFVMRRLSGPT
-309 LAELGT
+309 LTELGT
-315 IIPGLAPAD
+315 IIPGLAIAD
-324 GPRESLAPEERRS
+324 GARESLTAEERRS

-349 LSERTPLVLFLDDVH
+349 LSEQAPLILFLDDIH

-391 RSEVLTQQDET
+391 RSDAITQQEA
-402 PPLLLR
+402 PSPRLR
-408 LFSLLRQ
+408 LFALLRQ

-435 LATIL
+435 LAAIL
-440 ERHTPSPAFLQHLY
+440 ERHTTSPAFLQHLC

-477 KATEGNW
+477 KAAEGNW
-484 DLDAVNPAEIPASLE
+484 DLDAVNLAEIPASLE

-553 RVFEEPGPMSDE
+553 RVFEEPGPLSDE
-565 EEVRFLS
+565 DEIRFLS

-583 GQDDRRRTHRVVGEV
+583 GQDDRRHTHRVVGEV

-603 GPQVEAVLGP
+603 GPQVETVLGP

-663 LDEQTFPLAER
+663 LDERTFPLAER
-674 FLRTLTVAVKNMRLY
+674 FLRNLTVVVKHMRLY

-710 LGQVEAVTFAEEG
+710 LGQVEAVTFAEES
-723 QALLANGQPL
+723 QALLANGHPL

-746 QVYTDHAIRRCTFER
+746 QVYTDHGIRRCTFER
-761 GISQTDVMG
+761 GITQTDVMG

-784 DVAFWEQRLESMG
+784 DVTLWEQRLESMG

-811 GEAKAVWRREQA
+811 GEAKTVWRREQA

-864 HLDRHAQ
+864 QLDRHTRD
-871 ELFER
+871 LLER

-921 VRRGVTR
+921 IRRGVTR
-928 EEFRVFLTQLAQPL
+928 EEFRVFLSQLALPL

-973 AVELESPLETIT
+973 AVEMESPLETVA
-985 GEISE
+985 GEISK
-990 AEEILQRVAQWLR
+990 AEEILQRVTQWLQ
-1003 DPLAAFLERQVQEEV
+1003 DPLAAFLERQVQEEI
-1018 ASVLGRLR
+1018 APILGTLL
-1026 GVEREDLAGQL
+1026 GVEREDLARQL
-1037 VERSMGALAE
+1037 VGRTTGALAE

-1057 DGLHVCLRGVGEASV
+1057 GGLHVSLRGVGEASV
-1072 DWLLDSVLESV
+1072 DWLLDLVLETV
-1083 ADAVTKET
+1083 ADAVSRET
-1091 DPEAVQGEVELSAE
+1091 EPEAFHDEVELSAE

-1122 ANALGRL
+1122 AEALGRL
-1129 PSRSPEME
+1129 PTRKPEME
-1137 NVVESVRRFVDLLSP
+1137 KFVEPVRRFVDSLAP

-1159 EGEDAET
+1159 EGEDIET
-1166 SRVAATLLRAQGNAA
+1166 SRVAATLLCGQGNTA
-1181 FRLLSQELG
+1181 FRLLSQELA
-1190 RAASLERTC
+1190 RAASLEKTC
-1199 RIVAVLDVVAPT
+1199 RIVAVLDVVAPA
-1211 LGSDFFFLLGHP
+1211 LGSDLFFLLGHS

-1249 AMNQPEPEVVLGAL
+1249 AMSQPQPEVVLGAL

-1274 IDSVI
+1274 IESVI

-1326 LPEEIRTTAARALGE
+1326 LPEEIRVTAARALGE

-1352 AAVKDPSNTVR
+1352 VAVKDPSNSVR
-1363 AAVRLAIHKIHQ
+1363 AAVRLALHKIHQ
-1375 ELEPAPER
+1375 ELEPALER

>member
-1 MSAEKGLGNPSDG
+1 
-14 IIDMAIS
+14 MAIS
-21 GVREASR
+21 AVREASR

-49 DRLDQFVR
+49 DRLDHFVQS
-57 DRTPLCIIMFDLD
+57 RTPLCIIMFDLD

-76 DTHGHLEGDLVLKR
+76 DTYGHLEGDLVLKR
-90 LAHLIRETVPPGS
+90 LAQLIRETVPSGS

-131 IRERVAAQPFSSEKV
+131 IRERVAAQPFSSDKV
-146 PDGIPVQLSVGV
+146 PDGVPVQLSVGV

-182 KRMGKNCVTRASRS
+182 KRMGKNCVSRASRS
-196 MLPPEEEVLTRF
+196 MLPPEEEVLKRF

-218 EMEELDRALVDSADR
+218 ELEELDRALVDSAAR
-233 QHRFLLVEGHRGLG
+233 KHRFLLVEGHRGLG
-247 KSRLLAEVMQR
+247 KSRLLAEAMQR
-258 AGSRGLRCFFGRCL
+258 AGTRGLRCFFGRCL
-272 ESHQAIPYSTLTPIL
+272 ESHQAIPYSSLTPMV

-297 LESVMRRLSGST
+297 LESVMRRLSGPT
-309 LAELGT
+309 LTELGT
-315 IIPGLAPAD
+315 IIPGLATAD
-324 GPRESLAPEERRS
+324 GPRESLTAEERRS

-349 LSERTPLVLFLDDVH
+349 LSERAPLILFLDDIH

-391 RSEVLTQQDET
+391 RSEALTQQEA
-402 PPLLLR
+402 PPPLLR
-408 LFSLLRQ
+408 LFALLRQ

-435 LATIL
+435 LAAIL
-440 ERHTPSPAFLQHLY
+440 ERHTPSPAFLQHLF

-477 KATEGNW
+477 KAAEGTW
-484 DLDAVNPAEIPASLE
+484 DLDAVNLAEIPASLE

-553 RVFEEPGPMSDE
+553 RVFEEPGPLSDE
-565 EEVRFLS
+565 EEVRFLN
-572 QCFQQIVYTGI
+572 QCFQQIVYTGL

-746 QVYTDHAIRRCTFER
+746 QVYTDHGIRRCTFER
-761 GISQTDVMG
+761 GITQTDVMG

-784 DVAFWEQRLESMG
+784 DVAFWEQRIESMG

-811 GEAKAVWRREQA
+811 GEAKTVWRREQA

-864 HLDRHAQ
+864 QLDRHTQ

-908 QKLMEDSGLTSLT
+908 QKLMEESGLTSLT
-921 VRRGVTR
+921 IRRGVTR
-928 EEFRVFLTQLAQPL
+928 EEFRVFISQLALPL

-947 APTFWRSVLEGRGIT
+947 APTFWRSMLEGRGIT

-973 AVELESPLETIT
+973 AVELESPLETVA

-990 AEEILQRVAQWLR
+990 AEEILQRVAQWLQ
-1003 DPLAAFLERQVQEEV
+1003 DPLAAFLEGQVQEEI
-1018 ASVLGRLR
+1018 APILGTLL
-1026 GVEREDLAGQL
+1026 GVEREDLARQL
-1037 VERSMGALAE
+1037 VGRTTGALAE

-1057 DGLHVCLRGVGEASV
+1057 EGLHVSLRGVGEASV
-1072 DWLLDSVLESV
+1072 DWLLDLMLETV
-1083 ADAVTKET
+1083 ADAVSRET
-1091 DPEAVQGEVELSAE
+1091 EPEAFQGEVELSAE

-1122 ANALGRL
+1122 AEALGRL
-1129 PSRSPEME
+1129 PTRKPEME
-1137 NVVESVRRFVDLLSP
+1137 NFVEPVRRFVDSLAP

-1159 EGEDAET
+1159 EGEDLET

-1181 FRLLSQELG
+1181 FRLLSQELA
-1190 RAASLERTC
+1190 RAASLEKTC
-1199 RIVAVLDVVAPT
+1199 RIVAVLDVVAPA
-1211 LGSDFFFLLGHP
+1211 LGRDFFFLLGHS

-1249 AMNQPEPEVVLGAL
+1249 AMSQPEPEVVLGAL

-1326 LPEEIRTTAARALGE
+1326 LPEEIRATAARALGE

-1352 AAVKDPSNTVR
+1352 VAVKDPSNSVR
-1363 AAVRLAIHKIHQ
+1363 AAVRLALHKIHQ
-1375 ELEPAPER
+1375 ELEPAPEG

>member
-1 MSAEKGLGNPSDG
+1 
-14 IIDMAIS
+14 MAIS
-21 GVREASR
+21 AVREASR

-49 DRLDQFVR
+49 DRLDHFVQS
-57 DRTPLCIIMFDLD
+57 RTPLCIIMFDLD

-76 DTHGHLEGDLVLKR
+76 DTYGHLEGDLVLKR
-90 LAHLIRETVPPGS
+90 LAQLIRETVPPES

-131 IRERVAAQPFSSEKV
+131 IRERVAAQPFSSDKV
-146 PDGIPVQLSVGV
+146 PDGVPVQLSVGV

-182 KRMGKNCVTRASRS
+182 KRMGKNCVSRASRS
-196 MLPPEEEVLTRF
+196 MLPPEEEVLKRF

-218 EMEELDRALVDSADR
+218 ELEELDRALVDSAAR
-233 QHRFLLVEGHRGLG
+233 KHRFLLVEGHRGLG
-247 KSRLLAEVMQR
+247 KSRLLAEAMQR
-258 AGSRGLRCFFGRCL
+258 AGTRGLRCFFGRCL
-272 ESHQAIPYSTLTPIL
+272 ESHQAIPYSSLTPMV

-297 LESVMRRLSGST
+297 LESVMRRLSGPT
-309 LAELGT
+309 LTELGT
-315 IIPGLAPAD
+315 IIPELATAD
-324 GPRESLAPEERRS
+324 GPRESLTAEERRS

-349 LSERTPLVLFLDDVH
+349 LSERAPLILFLDDIH

-391 RSEVLTQQDET
+391 RSEALTQQEA
-402 PPLLLR
+402 PSPLLR
-408 LFSLLRQ
+408 LFALLRQ

-435 LATIL
+435 LAAIL
-440 ERHTPSPAFLQHLY
+440 ERHTPSPAFLQHLF

-463 VEETLKGLIAKGVL
+463 VEETLKGLIAKGIL
-477 KATEGNW
+477 KAAEGTW
-484 DLDAVNPAEIPASLE
+484 DLDAVNLAEIPASLE

-553 RVFEEPGPMSDE
+553 RVFEEPGPLSDE
-565 EEVRFLS
+565 EEVRFLN
-572 QCFQQIVYTGI
+572 QCFQQIVYTGL

-710 LGQVEAVTFAEEG
+710 LGQVEAVAFAEEG

-746 QVYTDHAIRRCTFER
+746 QVYTDHGIRRCTFER
-761 GISQTDVMG
+761 GITQTDVMG

-784 DVAFWEQRLESMG
+784 DVAFWEQRIESMG
-797 IEHVDVFP
+797 IDHVDVFP

-811 GEAKAVWRREQA
+811 GEAKTVWRREQA

-864 HLDRHAQ
+864 QLDRHTQ

-908 QKLMEDSGLTSLT
+908 QKLMEESGLTSLT
-921 VRRGVTR
+921 IRRGVTR
-928 EEFRVFLTQLAQPL
+928 EEFRVFISQLALPL

-947 APTFWRSVLEGRGIT
+947 APTFWRSMLEGRGIT

-973 AVELESPLETIT
+973 AVELESPLETVA

-990 AEEILQRVAQWLR
+990 AEEILQRVAQWLQ
-1003 DPLAAFLERQVQEEV
+1003 DPLAAFLEGQVQEEI
-1018 ASVLGRLR
+1018 APILGTLL
-1026 GVEREDLAGQL
+1026 GVEREDLARQL
-1037 VERSMGALAE
+1037 VGRTTGALAE

-1057 DGLHVCLRGVGEASV
+1057 EGLHVSLRGVGEASV
-1072 DWLLDSVLESV
+1072 DWLLDLMLETV
-1083 ADAVTKET
+1083 ADAVSRET
-1091 DPEAVQGEVELSAE
+1091 EPEAFQGEVELSAE

-1122 ANALGRL
+1122 AEALGRL
-1129 PSRSPEME
+1129 PTRKPEME
-1137 NVVESVRRFVDLLSP
+1137 NFVEPVRRFVDSLAP
-1152 YLMKLIL
+1152 HLMKLIL
-1159 EGEDAET
+1159 EGEDLET

-1181 FRLLSQELG
+1181 FRLLSQELA
-1190 RAASLERTC
+1190 RAASLEKTC
-1199 RIVAVLDVVAPT
+1199 RIVAVLDVVAPA
-1211 LGSDFFFLLGHP
+1211 LGRDFFFLLGHS

-1249 AMNQPEPEVVLGAL
+1249 AMSQPEPEVVLGAL

-1326 LPEEIRTTAARALGE
+1326 LPEEIRATAARALGE

-1352 AAVKDPSNTVR
+1352 VAVKDPSNSVR
-1363 AAVRLAIHKIHQ
+1363 AAVRLALHKIHQ
-1375 ELEPAPER
+1375 ELEPAPEG

>member
-1 MSAEKGLGNPSDG
+1 
-14 IIDMAIS
+14 MAIS
-21 GVREASR
+21 AVREASR

-49 DRLDQFVR
+49 DRLDHFVQS
-57 DRTPLCIIMFDLD
+57 RTPLCIIMFDLD

-76 DTHGHLEGDLVLKR
+76 DTYGHLEGDLVLKR
-90 LAHLIRETVPPGS
+90 LAQLIRETVPPES

-131 IRERVAAQPFSSEKV
+131 IRERVAAQPFSSDKV
-146 PDGIPVQLSVGV
+146 PDGVPVQLSVGV

-182 KRMGKNCVTRASRS
+182 KRMGKNCVSRASRS
-196 MLPPEEEVLTRF
+196 MLPPEEEVLKRF

-218 EMEELDRALVDSADR
+218 ELEELDRALVDSAAR
-233 QHRFLLVEGHRGLG
+233 KHRFLLVEGHRGLG
-247 KSRLLAEVMQR
+247 KSRLLAEAMQR
-258 AGSRGLRCFFGRCL
+258 AGTRGLRCFFGRCL
-272 ESHQAIPYSTLTPIL
+272 ESHQAIPYSSLTPMV

-297 LESVMRRLSGST
+297 LESVMRRLSGPT
-309 LAELGT
+309 LTELGT
-315 IIPGLAPAD
+315 IIPELATAD
-324 GPRESLAPEERRS
+324 GPRESLTAEERRS

-349 LSERTPLVLFLDDVH
+349 LSERAPLILFLDDIH

-391 RSEVLTQQDET
+391 RSEALTQQEA
-402 PPLLLR
+402 PPPLLR
-408 LFSLLRQ
+408 LFALLRQ

-435 LATIL
+435 LAAIL
-440 ERHTPSPAFLQHLY
+440 ERHTPSPAFLQHLF

-463 VEETLKGLIAKGVL
+463 VEETLKGLIAKGIL
-477 KATEGNW
+477 KAAEGTW
-484 DLDAVNPAEIPASLE
+484 DLDAVNLAEIPASLE

-553 RVFEEPGPMSDE
+553 RVFEEPGPLSDE
-565 EEVRFLS
+565 EEVRFLN
-572 QCFQQIVYTGI
+572 QCFQQIVYTGL

-746 QVYTDHAIRRCTFER
+746 QVYTDHGIRRCTFER
-761 GISQTDVMG
+761 GITQTDVMG

-784 DVAFWEQRLESMG
+784 DVAFWEQRIESMG

-811 GEAKAVWRREQA
+811 GEAKTVWRREQA

-864 HLDRHAQ
+864 QLDRHTQ

-908 QKLMEDSGLTSLT
+908 QKLMEESGLTSLT
-921 VRRGVTR
+921 IRRGVTR
-928 EEFRVFLTQLAQPL
+928 EEFRVFISQLALPL

-947 APTFWRSVLEGRGIT
+947 APTFWRSMLEGRGIT

-973 AVELESPLETIT
+973 AVELESPLETVA

-990 AEEILQRVAQWLR
+990 AEEILQRVAQWLQ
-1003 DPLAAFLERQVQEEV
+1003 DPLAAFLEGQVQEEI
-1018 ASVLGRLR
+1018 APILGTLL
-1026 GVEREDLAGQL
+1026 GVEREDLARQL
-1037 VERSMGALAE
+1037 VGRTTGALAE

-1057 DGLHVCLRGVGEASV
+1057 EGLHVSLRGVGEASV
-1072 DWLLDSVLESV
+1072 DWLLDLMLETV
-1083 ADAVTKET
+1083 ADAVSRET
-1091 DPEAVQGEVELSAE
+1091 EPEAFQGEVELSAE

-1122 ANALGRL
+1122 AEALGRL
-1129 PSRSPEME
+1129 PTRKPEME
-1137 NVVESVRRFVDLLSP
+1137 NFVEPVRRFVDSLAP
-1152 YLMKLIL
+1152 HLMKLIL
-1159 EGEDAET
+1159 EGEDLET

-1181 FRLLSQELG
+1181 FRLLSQELA
-1190 RAASLERTC
+1190 RAASLEKTC
-1199 RIVAVLDVVAPT
+1199 RIVAVLDVVAPA
-1211 LGSDFFFLLGHP
+1211 LGRDFFFLLGHS

-1249 AMNQPEPEVVLGAL
+1249 AMSQPEPEVVLGAL

-1326 LPEEIRTTAARALGE
+1326 LPEEIRATAARALGE

-1352 AAVKDPSNTVR
+1352 VAVKDPSNSVR
-1363 AAVRLAIHKIHQ
+1363 AAVRLALHKIHQ
-1375 ELEPAPER
+1375 ELEPAPEG

>member
-1 MSAEKGLGNPSDG
+1 
-14 IIDMAIS
+14 MAIS
-21 GVREASR
+21 AVREASR

-49 DRLDQFVR
+49 DRLDHFVQS
-57 DRTPLCIIMFDLD
+57 RTPLCIIMFDLD

-76 DTHGHLEGDLVLKR
+76 DTYGHLEGDLVLKR
-90 LAHLIRETVPPGS
+90 LAQLIRETVPSGS

-131 IRERVAAQPFSSEKV
+131 IRERVAAQPFSSDKV
-146 PDGIPVQLSVGV
+146 PDGVPVQLSVGV

-182 KRMGKNCVTRASRS
+182 KRMGKNCVSRASRS
-196 MLPPEEEVLTRF
+196 MLPPEEEVLKRF

-218 EMEELDRALVDSADR
+218 ELEELDRALVDSAAR
-233 QHRFLLVEGHRGLG
+233 KHRFLLVEGHRGLG
-247 KSRLLAEVMQR
+247 KSRLLAEAMQR
-258 AGSRGLRCFFGRCL
+258 AGTRGLRCFFGRCL
-272 ESHQAIPYSTLTPIL
+272 ESHQAIPYSSLTPMV

-297 LESVMRRLSGST
+297 LESVMRRLSGPT
-309 LAELGT
+309 LTELGT
-315 IIPGLAPAD
+315 IIPGLATAD
-324 GPRESLAPEERRS
+324 GPRESLTAEERRS

-349 LSERTPLVLFLDDVH
+349 LSERAPLILFLDDIH

-391 RSEVLTQQDET
+391 RSEALTQQEA
-402 PPLLLR
+402 PPPLLR
-408 LFSLLRQ
+408 LFALLRQ

-435 LATIL
+435 LAAIL
-440 ERHTPSPAFLQHLY
+440 ERHTPSPAFLQHLF

-463 VEETLKGLIAKGVL
+463 VEETLKGLIAKGIL
-477 KATEGNW
+477 KAAEGTW
-484 DLDAVNPAEIPASLE
+484 DLDAVNLAEIPASLE

-553 RVFEEPGPMSDE
+553 RVFEEPGPLSDE
-565 EEVRFLS
+565 EEVRFLN
-572 QCFQQIVYTGI
+572 QCFQQIVYTGL

-710 LGQVEAVTFAEEG
+710 LGQVEAVTFAEES

-746 QVYTDHAIRRCTFER
+746 QVYTDHGIRRCTFER
-761 GISQTDVMG
+761 GITQTDVMG

-784 DVAFWEQRLESMG
+784 DVAFWEQRIESMG

-811 GEAKAVWRREQA
+811 GEAKTVWRREQA

-864 HLDRHAQ
+864 QLDRHTQ

-908 QKLMEDSGLTSLT
+908 QKLMEESGLTSLT
-921 VRRGVTR
+921 IRRGVTR
-928 EEFRVFLTQLAQPL
+928 EEYRVFISQLALPL

-947 APTFWRSVLEGRGIT
+947 APTFWRSMLEGRGIT

-973 AVELESPLETIT
+973 AVELESPLETVA

-990 AEEILQRVAQWLR
+990 AEEILQRVAQWLQ
-1003 DPLAAFLERQVQEEV
+1003 DPLAAFLEGQVQEEI
-1018 ASVLGRLR
+1018 APILGTLL
-1026 GVEREDLAGQL
+1026 GVEREDLARQL
-1037 VERSMGALAE
+1037 VGRTTGALAE

-1057 DGLHVCLRGVGEASV
+1057 EGLHVSLRGVGEASV
-1072 DWLLDSVLESV
+1072 DWLLDLMLETV
-1083 ADAVTKET
+1083 ADAVSRET
-1091 DPEAVQGEVELSAE
+1091 EPEAFQGEVELSAE

-1122 ANALGRL
+1122 AEALGRL
-1129 PSRSPEME
+1129 PTRKPEME
-1137 NVVESVRRFVDLLSP
+1137 NFVEPVRRFVDSLAP

-1159 EGEDAET
+1159 EGEDLET

-1181 FRLLSQELG
+1181 FRLLSQELA
-1190 RAASLERTC
+1190 RAASLEKTC
-1199 RIVAVLDVVAPT
+1199 RIVAVLDVVAPA
-1211 LGSDFFFLLGHP
+1211 LGRDFFFLLGHS

-1249 AMNQPEPEVVLGAL
+1249 AMSQPEPEVVLGAL

-1326 LPEEIRTTAARALGE
+1326 LPEEIRATAARALGE

-1352 AAVKDPSNTVR
+1352 VAVKDRSNSVR
-1363 AAVRLAIHKIHQ
+1363 AAVRLALHKIHQ
-1375 ELEPAPER
+1375 ELEPAPEG